1 MKRPLKALI
10 AAILPA
16 TLAFSALMSACT
28 DSHTHTLT
36 PVAAKEATCT
46 EAGNI
51 AYWFCDDCDK
61 YFSDAEAENE
71 ITQAQTV
78 ISALGH
84 KWSALWTGGAQG
96 HWHECDVCHE
106 ADSVVA
112 HADAN
117 TDGVCDVCG
126 YTISAEEPDPDDPI
140 AVEGITLDK
149 TTATVEEGATVTLT
163 ATVTP
168 GNATDKTVTWSTSN
182 EAIATVSGGVV
193 TGVKAGEVTITAK
206 AGDKSA
212 TCTVTV
218 TAKQSTE
225 DPDDPIAV
233 EGITLDK
240 TTATVE
246 EGATVTLTATVT
258 PGNATDK
265 TVTWSTSNEA
275 IATVSGGVVTGVKA
289 GEVTITAK
297 AGDKSATCT
306 VTVTAAATEPEV
318 VPVTG
323 VTLNQ
328 TEVTLDINQTLTLVA
343 TVAPENATNKA
354 VTWASDNTGVATVDN
369 SGKVTAVAAGTA
381 NITVTTADGGKTAT
395 CAVTVNPATEPEDPT
410 VVREWVDSALDYN
423 YIVDNYGTS
432 DTTEVITVGK
442 FTFDAKIDFVKE
454 HSSFKGLGG
463 VLNTGGSRGFEFDL
477 SGSENKISFYAL
489 SASSSAKTNMATLYN
504 KVGENWVAVE
514 GYAAETVLPEGSTDS
529 YVIVNW
535 ENIPAGEYRIET
547 GASVRIAGLKISEY
561 LEASDPASIEVSGG
575 QTAFIMNDEFSSAGL
590 NVTLVY
596 ENGRRDSVTQYDVI
610 STDYNP
616 AVAGTYTITVSYT
629 PAGATAALTDTYEV
643 NVYEIKELEL
653 FDYTL
658 SDKRVTQN
666 LQKVFL
672 VGGEFNSANLAVQG
686 IGYLPNSTD
695 GVRFNLAL
703 DDYYKVSTPSLA
715 EEGKQTV
722 TVTLNAER
730 GTAPAATYEINVV
743 KNVFTQPKGTYTV
756 NVDAAGEVAVNGT
769 SVTFTSINDALKYLE
784 ITGVPSSAAKVINV
798 AAGDYFEKIEV
809 SLPNVSI
816 IGTGETADKVVI
828 HYNAIAGALDPSG
841 KVGYS
846 TDGSATISIRE
857 SATGFYAENITFQND
872 WNTNAEY
879 EESKELYSDTQAVA
893 ALVQADMSKFINV
906 RFSSYHDTLYA
917 MTGRQ
922 YYENCY
928 IEGRTD
934 YVFGYN
940 ATAYF
945 KNTTLM
951 TIGSGDK
958 KNGGY
963 VVATKGFDEGADID
977 AIAYGYIFDDCTF
990 TADSLVTD
998 GTVSLARGWG
1008 SEMKM
1013 MVMNST
1019 ISKAYSKEAYGEATL
1034 DVDGVTPAKD
1044 NKNDRYGKMNAEP
1057 VAEYLLEYNNT
1068 GDGAITASL
1077 ANTCTVITV
1086 EEAAKYAD
1094 FATIFGTTNGKVT
1107 YAEAWVPVTEG
1118 ETVAVTGVTLDK
1130 ETLEL
1135 TVGEGT
1141 AQLVATIAPEGATD
1155 TRLVWLSSDE
1165 KVATVDENGVVT
1177 PVGEGNAT
1185 ITVVTVDGN
1194 FSDTCTVTVNAADP
1208 SAEVNYNVVI
1218 NNYDSTSQIW
1228 TDMKGGIVYFNQDGT
1243 YTTDPAATT
1252 GIVSYAGRDSDT
1264 YTLEDK
1270 STTVNGQEYSGAI
1283 STAGGS
1289 DDEYRYFAID
1299 LSEYQGRQVTISVI
1313 ALAKGSGER
1322 SIYLATTSSKTAPAD
1337 ALATVTTADS
1347 KTGIELK
1354 YTGTVNADTLYVSNS
1369 NGYFVF
1375 AIMVKI
1381 V

>member
-126 YTISAEEPDPDDPI
+126 YTISAEDPDDPI

-168 GNATDKTVTWSTSN
+168 DTATDKTVTWSTSD
-182 EAIATVSGGVV
+182 ET
-193 TGVKAGEVTITAK
+193 
-206 AGDKSA
+206 
-212 TCTVTV
+212 
-218 TAKQSTE
+218 
-225 DPDDPIAV
+225 
-233 EGITLDK
+233 
-240 TTATVE
+240 
-246 EGATVTLTATVT
+246 
-258 PGNATDK
+258 
-265 TVTWSTSNEA
+265 

-306 VTVTAAATEPEV
+306 VTVTAATTEPEV

-323 VTLNQ
+323 VTLSQ
-328 TEVTLDINQTLTLVA
+328 TAVTLDIDQSITLTA

-354 VTWASDNTGVATVDN
+354 VMWASDKTDIATVDAN
-369 SGKVTAVAAGTA
+369 GKVTAVAAGTA

-395 CAVTVNPATEPEDPT
+395 CTVTVNPATEPEDPT
-410 VVREWVDSALDYN
+410 VVREWVDSALDYD
-423 YIVDNYGTS
+423 YVVDNYGTS

-463 VLNTGGSRGFEFDL
+463 VFNTGGSRGFEFDL
-477 SGSENKISFYAL
+477 SGSDNKISFYAL
-489 SASSSAKTNMATLYN
+489 SASSSATTNKATLYN

-529 YVIVNW
+529 YVTVNW

-703 DDYYKVSTPSLA
+703 DYYKVSTPSLA

-730 GTAPAATYEINVV
+730 GTAPAETYEINVV

-816 IGTGETADKVVI
+816 IGKGETADKVVI

-1077 ANTCTVITV
+1077 ENTCTVITV
-1086 EEAAKYAD
+1086 EEAAKYSD

-1118 ETVAVTGVTLDK
+1118 ETVAVTGVKLNK
-1130 ETLEL
+1130 KTLEL

-1194 FSDTCTVTVNAADP
+1194 FFDACAVTVKLPAGATISPEHWNVSTDVTDGKDIEAGGAICDTKALTITTVGEMQYKNSLAKDPPTLDGAVVTAGYKTEKANNLETTKDIVFTAKGDMTLVVYFTVCNDSYNSDRDGNTVNYTVTGGNTNTLT
-1208 SAEVNYNVVI
+1208 SAKKKEMQSVTVELKAGQSLTLNVTFTEA
-1218 NNYDSTSQIW
+1218 ND
-1228 TDMKGGIVYFNQDGT
+1228 
-1243 YTTDPAATT
+1243 
-1252 GIVSYAGRDSDT
+1252 
-1264 YTLEDK
+1264 
-1270 STTVNGQEYSGAI
+1270 SGALWLF
-1283 STAGGS
+1283 GY
-1289 DDEYRYFAID
+1289 D
-1299 LSEYQGRQVTISVI
+1299 VTPLTQ
-1313 ALAKGSGER
+1313 A
-1322 SIYLATTSSKTAPAD
+1322 
-1337 ALATVTTADS
+1337 
-1347 KTGIELK
+1347 
-1354 YTGTVNADTLYVSNS
+1354 
-1369 NGYFVF
+1369 
-1375 AIMVKI
+1375 
-1381 V
+1381 

>member
-1 MKRPLKALI
+1 MTKKLKITIAICVAVVLVAALTI
-10 AAILPA
+10 GLGVGL
-16 TLAFSALMSACT
+16 TVNRG
-28 DSHTHTLT
+28 DEHTHTW
-36 PVAAKEATCT
+36 AAEWTS
-46 EAGNI
+46 
-51 AYWFCDDCDK
+51 DK
-61 YFSDAEAENE
+61 D
-71 ITQAQTV
+71 
-78 ISALGH
+78 
-84 KWSALWTGGAQG
+84 G
-96 HWHECDVCHE
+96 HWHECTGENCGE
-106 ADSVVA
+106 TNGYAA
-112 HADAN
+112 HS
-117 TDGVCDVCG
+117 DGNSDGKCDVCG
-126 YTISAEEPDPDDPI
+126 YTMTTETPDPDDPI
-140 AVEGITLDK
+140 VVTGITLDK
-149 TTATVEEGATVTLT
+149 TTATVEEGAKVTLT

-168 GNATDKTVTWSTSN
+168 DNATDKTVTWSTSN

-218 TAKQSTE
+218 TAKQGTE
-225 DPDDPIAV
+225 DPEDPIV
-233 EGITLDK
+233 VTGITLDK

-258 PGNATDK
+258 PENATDK

-323 VTLNQ
+323 VTLSQ
-328 TEVTLDINQTLTLVA
+328 TAVTLDIDQSITLTA

-354 VTWASDNTGVATVDN
+354 VTWVSDKTDVATVDAN
-369 SGKVTAVAAGTA
+369 GKVTAVAAGTA

-395 CAVTVNPATEPEDPT
+395 CTVTVNPATEPEDPT

-454 HSSFKGLGG
+454 HNSFKGLGG

-477 SGSENKISFYAL
+477 SGSDNKISFYAL
-489 SASSSAKTNMATLYN
+489 SASSSATTNKATLYN

-529 YVIVNW
+529 YVTVNW

-1068 GDGAITASL
+1068 GDGAISESL

-1086 EEAAKYAD
+1086 EEAAKYSD
-1094 FATIFGTTNGKVT
+1094 FTTIFGTTNGKVT
-1107 YAEAWVPVTEG
+1107 YAEAWVPVTQG

-1177 PVGEGNAT
+1177 PVGEGKAT

-1194 FSDTCTVTVNAADP
+1194 FSDTCAVTVNAADP
-1208 SAEVNYNVVI
+1208 SQAVTF
-1218 NNYDSTSQIW
+1218 S
-1228 TDMKGGIVYFNQDGT
+1228 GILDDYMVALTEIGTGLQGNTVYYFNTDGT
-1243 YTTDPAATT
+1243 ITTDANATT
-1252 GIVSYAGRDSDT
+1252 GIISFLGNNSSVEVR
-1264 YTLEDK
+1264 
-1270 STTVNGQEYSGAI
+1270 SG
-1283 STAGGS
+1283 TATSADGSKEFNNFMNMGGS
-1289 DDEYRYFAID
+1289 SNSSRRQFIVD
-1299 LSEYQGRQVTISVI
+1299 LSDYVGRQVTIT
-1313 ALAKGSGER
+1313 AYAATGSGGKAR
-1322 SIYLATTSSKTAPAD
+1322 PVYIYDDSSKLGKAD
-1337 ALATVTTADS
+1337 GVAVSAGQTDQKTLDVVTYTVTVSET
-1347 KTGIELK
+1347 TT
-1354 YTGTVNADTLYVSNS
+1354 YYVGCVENIRIY
-1369 NGYFVF
+1369 GVVVD
-1375 AIMVKI
+1375 II
-1381 V
+1381 

>member
-1 MKRPLKALI
+1 M
-10 AAILPA
+10 
-16 TLAFSALMSACT
+16 
-28 DSHTHTLT
+28 
-36 PVAAKEATCT
+36 
-46 EAGNI
+46 
-51 AYWFCDDCDK
+51 
-61 YFSDAEAENE
+61 
-71 ITQAQTV
+71 
-78 ISALGH
+78 
-84 KWSALWTGGAQG
+84 
-96 HWHECDVCHE
+96 
-106 ADSVVA
+106 
-112 HADAN
+112 
-117 TDGVCDVCG
+117 
-126 YTISAEEPDPDDPI
+126 
-140 AVEGITLDK
+140 
-149 TTATVEEGATVTLT
+149 
-163 ATVTP
+163 
-168 GNATDKTVTWSTSN
+168 
-182 EAIATVSGGVV
+182 
-193 TGVKAGEVTITAK
+193 
-206 AGDKSA
+206 
-212 TCTVTV
+212 
-218 TAKQSTE
+218 
-225 DPDDPIAV
+225 
-233 EGITLDK
+233 
-240 TTATVE
+240 
-246 EGATVTLTATVT
+246 
-258 PGNATDK
+258 
-265 TVTWSTSNEA
+265 
-275 IATVSGGVVTGVKA
+275 
-289 GEVTITAK
+289 
-297 AGDKSATCT
+297 
-306 VTVTAAATEPEV
+306 
-318 VPVTG
+318 PVTG

-328 TEVTLDINQTLTLVA
+328 TAVTLDIDQSITLTA

-354 VTWASDNTGVATVDN
+354 VTWASDKTDVATVDEN
-369 SGKVTAVAAGTA
+369 GKVTAVAAGTA

-395 CAVTVNPATEPEDPT
+395 CAVTVNPATDPDPEDPT

-463 VLNTGGSRGFEFDL
+463 VFNTGGSRGFEFDL

-489 SASSSAKTNMATLYN
+489 SASTGATTNKATLYH
-504 KVGENWVAVE
+504 KVSEDWVAVE

-529 YVIVNW
+529 YVTVNW

-561 LEASDPASIEVSGG
+561 LEASDPTSIEVSGG

-658 SDKRVTQN
+658 SEKRVTQN

-686 IGYLPNSTD
+686 IGYLPGGTE
-695 GVRFNLAL
+695 GVRFNLIL
-703 DDYYKVSTPSLA
+703 DDDYTVNAPSLA
-715 EEGKQTV
+715 AEGKQTV

-784 ITGVPSSAAKVINV
+784 ITGVPSAAAKVINV

-828 HYNAIAGALDPSG
+828 HYDAIAGAIDPSG

-963 VVATKGFDEGADID
+963 VVATKGFDEGAGID

-1086 EEAAKYAD
+1086 EEAAKYSD

-1118 ETVAVTGVTLDK
+1118 DTVAVTGVTLDK

-1155 TRLVWLSSDE
+1155 IRLVWLSNDE
-1165 KVATVDENGVVT
+1165 KVAAVDENGVVT
-1177 PVGEGNAT
+1177 PVGEGEAT

-1194 FSDTCTVTVNAADP
+1194 FSDTCAVTVKLPAGATIVAERWNISTDVTGVADNTAVEANTP
-1208 SAEVNYNVVI
+1208 ITDTQALTI
-1218 NNYDSTSQIW
+1218 TSTV
-1228 TDMKGGIVYFNQDGT
+1228 DMKYDNTLTSNQPSLNGAMVTAGYKQADNT
-1243 YTTDPAATT
+1243 EMNATT
-1252 GIVSYAGRDSDT
+1252 GNLVFT
-1264 YTLEDK
+1264 
-1270 STTVNGQEYSGAI
+1270 
-1283 STAGGS
+1283 
-1289 DDEYRYFAID
+1289 
-1299 LSEYQGRQVTISVI
+1299 
-1313 ALAKGSGER
+1313 AKGDMTLVVYLVFANDSFNSDRPDAVINYTVTSGTTQTLTT
-1322 SIYLATTSSKTAPAD
+1322 LARKNMQSVSVSLKAGQSLTINVLNTTSKNNTGKLWLFGYD
-1337 ALATVTTADS
+1337 VTPLTQA
-1347 KTGIELK
+1347 
-1354 YTGTVNADTLYVSNS
+1354 
-1369 NGYFVF
+1369 
-1375 AIMVKI
+1375 
-1381 V
+1381 

>member
-149 TTATVEEGATVTLT
+149 TTATVEEGAEVTLT

-168 GNATDKTVTWSTSN
+168 D
-182 EAIATVSGGVV
+182 
-193 TGVKAGEVTITAK
+193 
-206 AGDKSA
+206 
-212 TCTVTV
+212 
-218 TAKQSTE
+218 
-225 DPDDPIAV
+225 
-233 EGITLDK
+233 
-240 TTATVE
+240 
-246 EGATVTLTATVT
+246 
-258 PGNATDK
+258 NATDK

-323 VTLNQ
+323 VTLSQ
-328 TEVTLDINQTLTLVA
+328 TAVTLDIDQSITLTA

-354 VTWASDNTGVATVDN
+354 VTWASDKTDVATVDSN
-369 SGKVTAVAAGTA
+369 GKVTAVAAGTA

-463 VLNTGGSRGFEFDL
+463 VFNTGGSRGFEFDL

-489 SASSSAKTNMATLYN
+489 SASSSATTNKATLYN

-529 YVIVNW
+529 YVTVNW

-715 EEGKQTV
+715 AEGKQTV

-730 GTAPAATYEINVV
+730 GTAPAETYEINVV

-784 ITGVPSSAAKVINV
+784 ITGVPSSATKVINV

-816 IGTGETADKVVI
+816 IGKGETADKVVI

-1077 ANTCTVITV
+1077 ENTCTVITV

-1118 ETVAVTGVTLDK
+1118 DTVAVTGVTLDK
-1130 ETLEL
+1130 KTLEL

-1194 FSDTCTVTVNAADP
+1194 FSDTCAVTVKLPSGATIVAESWNISTDVTGVADNTAVEANTPITDTQALTITSTVDMKYDNTLTSNQPSLNGATVTAGYKQADNT
-1208 SAEVNYNVVI
+1208 EMN
-1218 NNYDSTSQIW
+1218 
-1228 TDMKGGIVYFNQDGT
+1228 
-1243 YTTDPAATT
+1243 ATT
-1252 GIVSYAGRDSDT
+1252 GNLVFT
-1264 YTLEDK
+1264 
-1270 STTVNGQEYSGAI
+1270 
-1283 STAGGS
+1283 
-1289 DDEYRYFAID
+1289 
-1299 LSEYQGRQVTISVI
+1299 
-1313 ALAKGSGER
+1313 AKGDMTLVVYLVFANDSFNSDRPDAVINYTVTSGTTQTLTT
-1322 SIYLATTSSKTAPAD
+1322 LARKNMQSVSVSLKAGQALTINVLNTTSKNNTGKLWLFGYD
-1337 ALATVTTADS
+1337 VTPLTQA
-1347 KTGIELK
+1347 
-1354 YTGTVNADTLYVSNS
+1354 
-1369 NGYFVF
+1369 
-1375 AIMVKI
+1375 
-1381 V
+1381 

>member
-1 MKRPLKALI
+1 MTKKLKITIAICVAVVLVAALTI
-10 AAILPA
+10 GLGVGL
-16 TLAFSALMSACT
+16 TVNRG
-28 DSHTHTLT
+28 DGHTHTW
-36 PVAAKEATCT
+36 AAEWTS
-46 EAGNI
+46 
-51 AYWFCDDCDK
+51 DK
-61 YFSDAEAENE
+61 D
-71 ITQAQTV
+71 
-78 ISALGH
+78 
-84 KWSALWTGGAQG
+84 G
-96 HWHECDVCHE
+96 HWHECTGENCGE
-106 ADSVVA
+106 TNGYAA
-112 HADAN
+112 HS
-117 TDGVCDVCG
+117 DGNSDGKCDVCG
-126 YTISAEEPDPDDPI
+126 YTMTTETPDPEDPI
-140 AVEGITLDK
+140 VVTGITLDK

-182 EAIATVSGGVV
+182 EAIATVS
-193 TGVKAGEVTITAK
+193 
-206 AGDKSA
+206 D
-212 TCTVTV
+212 
-218 TAKQSTE
+218 
-225 DPDDPIAV
+225 
-233 EGITLDK
+233 
-240 TTATVE
+240 
-246 EGATVTLTATVT
+246 
-258 PGNATDK
+258 
-265 TVTWSTSNEA
+265 
-275 IATVSGGVVTGVKA
+275 GVVTGVKA

-323 VTLNQ
+323 VTLSQ
-328 TEVTLDINQTLTLVA
+328 TAVTLDIDQSITLTA

-354 VTWASDNTGVATVDN
+354 VTWASDKTDVATVDAN
-369 SGKVTAVAAGTA
+369 GKVTAVAAGTA
-381 NITVTTADGGKTAT
+381 NITVTTQDGGKTAT
-395 CAVTVNPATEPEDPT
+395 CVVTVNPATEPEDPT

-463 VLNTGGSRGFEFDL
+463 VLNTGGSRGFEFNL

-489 SASSSAKTNMATLYN
+489 SASSSATTNKATLYN

-529 YVIVNW
+529 YVTVNW

-730 GTAPAATYEINVV
+730 GTAPAETYEINVV

-816 IGTGETADKVVI
+816 IGKGETADKVVI

-1044 NKNDRYGKMNAEP
+1044 NKNDRYGKINAEP

-1077 ANTCTVITV
+1077 ENTCTVITV
-1086 EEAAKYAD
+1086 EEAAKYSD

-1118 ETVAVTGVTLDK
+1118 ETVAVTGVKLNK
-1130 ETLEL
+1130 KTLEL

>member
-1 MKRPLKALI
+1 MEEQMKRPLKALI

-218 TAKQSTE
+218 TA
-225 DPDDPIAV
+225 
-233 EGITLDK
+233 
-240 TTATVE
+240 AT
-246 EGATVTLTATVT
+246 
-258 PGNATDK
+258 
-265 TVTWSTSNEA
+265 
-275 IATVSGGVVTGVKA
+275 
-289 GEVTITAK
+289 
-297 AGDKSATCT
+297 
-306 VTVTAAATEPEV
+306 TEPEV

-328 TEVTLDINQTLTLVA
+328 TAVTLDIDQSITLKA

-354 VTWASDNTGVATVDN
+354 VTWASDNTGVATVDEN
-369 SGKVTAVAAGTA
+369 GKVTAVAAGTA

-395 CAVTVNPATEPEDPT
+395 CAVTVNPATDPEPSVEY
-410 VVREWVDSALDYN
+410 EWVSAQADFTDSAVSSYSSGSAKLP
-423 YIVDNYGTS
+423 S
-432 DTTEVITVGK
+432 DITVGR
-442 FTFDAKIDFVKE
+442 FTFAQGTYVEGISSGLKVEYGNINTQKQENAIAFTLNGADNKNAISFTAK
-454 HSSFKGLGG
+454 
-463 VLNTGGSRGFEFDL
+463 GGSKGTVE
-477 SGSENKISFYAL
+477 
-489 SASSSAKTNMATLYN
+489 LY
-504 KVGENWVAVE
+504 KVGEDGAGDTLMFSQLVE
-514 GYAAETVLPEGSTDS
+514 AQVDISIGYNKTTDTAGTIS
-529 YVIVNW
+529 L
-535 ENIPAGEYRIET
+535 PAGSYYI
-547 GASVRIAGLKISEY
+547 GSSDGSVRIGSFVIDEY
-561 LEASDPASIEVSGG
+561 VQSSDPAGIEVSGG
-575 QTAFIMNDEFSSAGL
+575 QTEFLVGDEFVSTGL

-596 ENGRRDSVTQYDVI
+596 ENGRRESLTAASYKLDSSKYIAGT
-610 STDYNP
+610 S
-616 AVAGTYTITVSYT
+616 GTYTITVSYT
-629 PAGATAALTDTYEV
+629 PAGASAAFTDTYDVDVYAIDSLEV
-643 NVYEIKELEL
+643 YDFVLG
-653 FDYTL
+653 
-658 SDKRVTQN
+658 SGRVTQN

-672 VGGEFNSANLAVQG
+672 KDSQFNYDNLAIQAVG
-686 IGYLPNSTD
+686 KLDGSDKTHTFYLTD
-695 GVRFNLAL
+695 S
-703 DDYYKVSTPSLA
+703 DY
-715 EEGKQTV
+715 
-722 TVTLNAER
+722 TVTLDGDTSTVGEKTVNISVNSER
-730 GTAPAATYEINVV
+730 GTATASYKINVV
-743 KNVFTQPKGTYTV
+743 ENVFTQPKGTYTV
-756 NVDAAGEVAVNGT
+756 NVNAAGTVAVSDGN
-769 SVTFTSINDALKYLE
+769 VTFTCINDALKYLE

-1118 ETVAVTGVTLDK
+1118 DTVAVTGVSIVRADDTAITDGKIALKVNDAATGKVDLDAVITPENATNVNVVWYSSK
-1130 ETLEL
+1130 EE
-1135 TVGEGT
+1135 
-1141 AQLVATIAPEGATD
+1141 
-1155 TRLVWLSSDE
+1155 
-1165 KVATVDENGVVT
+1165 VATVDESGVVT
-1177 PVGEGNAT
+1177 ALSAGETVVA
-1185 ITVVTVDGN
+1185 VVTVDG
-1194 FSDTCTVTVNAADP
+1194 
-1208 SAEVNYNVVI
+1208 
-1218 NNYDSTSQIW
+1218 
-1228 TDMKGGIVYFNQDGT
+1228 
-1243 YTTDPAATT
+1243 
-1252 GIVSYAGRDSDT
+1252 
-1264 YTLEDK
+1264 DK
-1270 STTVNGQEYSGAI
+1270 I
-1283 STAGGS
+1283 
-1289 DDEYRYFAID
+1289 
-1299 LSEYQGRQVTISVI
+1299 
-1313 ALAKGSGER
+1313 
-1322 SIYLATTSSKTAPAD
+1322 
-1337 ALATVTTADS
+1337 ATVTITVEAGEDTGYANIEFLDFSTYNGQTLSAETQIAAGNGGTITVLNSGGKVTVDGNSKSMDEYDFDYRLKLGGTGKKDTSSIKLDLKAGATITVYGMSGSKNKVRTLVLYDGNFTAIDS
-1347 KTGIELK
+1347 TQTNDGVDIAKFTYTVSAGGEYYLGSNDSGINI
-1354 YTGTVNADTLYVSNS
+1354 YGIIID
-1369 NGYFVF
+1369 FV
-1375 AIMVKI
+1375 
-1381 V
+1381 

>member
-218 TAKQSTE
+218 TAAS
-225 DPDDPIAV
+225 
-233 EGITLDK
+233 
-240 TTATVE
+240 
-246 EGATVTLTATVT
+246 
-258 PGNATDK
+258 
-265 TVTWSTSNEA
+265 
-275 IATVSGGVVTGVKA
+275 
-289 GEVTITAK
+289 
-297 AGDKSATCT
+297 
-306 VTVTAAATEPEV
+306 TEPEV

-328 TEVTLDINQTLTLVA
+328 TAVTLDIDQSITLTA

-354 VTWASDNTGVATVDN
+354 VTWASDKTDVATVDAN
-369 SGKVTAVAAGTA
+369 GKVTAVAAGTA
-381 NITVTTADGGKTAT
+381 NITVTTQDGGKTAT
-395 CAVTVNPATEPEDPT
+395 CVVTVNPATEPEDPT

-463 VLNTGGSRGFEFDL
+463 VLNTGGSRGFEFNL

-489 SASSSAKTNMATLYN
+489 SASSSATTNKATLYN

-529 YVIVNW
+529 YVTVNW

-666 LQKVFL
+666 LQKVLL

-730 GTAPAATYEINVV
+730 GTAPAETYEINVV

-816 IGTGETADKVVI
+816 IGKGETADKVVI

-1077 ANTCTVITV
+1077 ENTCTVITV
-1086 EEAAKYAD
+1086 EEAAKYSD

-1118 ETVAVTGVTLDK
+1118 ETVAVTGVKLNK
-1130 ETLEL
+1130 KTLEL

-1177 PVGEGNAT
+1177 PVGEGEAT

-1194 FSDTCTVTVNAADP
+1194 FSDTCAVTVKLPSGATISPEHWNVSTDVTDGKDIEAGGAICDTKALTITTVGEMQYKNSLAKDPPTLDGAVVTAGYKTEKANNLETTKDIVFTAKGDMTLVVYFTVCNDSYNSDRDGNTVNYTVTGGNTNTLT
-1208 SAEVNYNVVI
+1208 SAKKKEMQSVTVELKAGQSLTLNVTFTEA
-1218 NNYDSTSQIW
+1218 ND
-1228 TDMKGGIVYFNQDGT
+1228 
-1243 YTTDPAATT
+1243 
-1252 GIVSYAGRDSDT
+1252 
-1264 YTLEDK
+1264 
-1270 STTVNGQEYSGAI
+1270 SGALWLF
-1283 STAGGS
+1283 GY
-1289 DDEYRYFAID
+1289 D
-1299 LSEYQGRQVTISVI
+1299 VTPLTQ
-1313 ALAKGSGER
+1313 A
-1322 SIYLATTSSKTAPAD
+1322 
-1337 ALATVTTADS
+1337 
-1347 KTGIELK
+1347 
-1354 YTGTVNADTLYVSNS
+1354 
-1369 NGYFVF
+1369 
-1375 AIMVKI
+1375 
-1381 V
+1381 

>member
-140 AVEGITLDK
+140 VVTGITLDK

-182 EAIATVSGGVV
+182 ETIATVSGGVV

-240 TTATVE
+240 TTTTVE
-246 EGATVTLTATVT
+246 EGAKVTLTATVT

-306 VTVTAAATEPEV
+306 VTVTAASTEPEV

-328 TEVTLDINQTLTLVA
+328 TAVTLDIDQSITLKA

-354 VTWASDNTGVATVDN
+354 VTWASDKTDVATVDAN
-369 SGKVTAVAAGTA
+369 GKVTAVAAGTA

-395 CAVTVNPATEPEDPT
+395 CAVTVNPATEPDPDPSEEY
-410 VVREWVDSALDYN
+410 EWVSAQADFTDSAVSSYSSGSAKLP
-423 YIVDNYGTS
+423 S
-432 DTTEVITVGK
+432 DITVGR
-442 FTFDAKIDFVKE
+442 FTFAQGTYVEGISSGLKVEYGNINTQKQENAIAFTLNGADNKNAISFTAK
-454 HSSFKGLGG
+454 
-463 VLNTGGSRGFEFDL
+463 GGSKGTVE
-477 SGSENKISFYAL
+477 
-489 SASSSAKTNMATLYN
+489 LY
-504 KVGENWVAVE
+504 KVGEDGAGDTLMFSQLVE
-514 GYAAETVLPEGSTDS
+514 AQVDISIGYNKSTDTAGTIS
-529 YVIVNW
+529 L
-535 ENIPAGEYRIET
+535 PAGSYYI
-547 GASVRIAGLKISEY
+547 GSSDGSVRIGSFVIDEY
-561 LEASDPASIEVSGG
+561 VQSSDPAGIEVSGG
-575 QTAFIMNDEFSSAGL
+575 QTEFLVGDEFVSTGL

-596 ENGRRDSVTQYDVI
+596 ENGRRESLTAASYKLDSSKYIAGT
-610 STDYNP
+610 S
-616 AVAGTYTITVSYT
+616 GTYTITVSYT
-629 PAGATAALTDTYEV
+629 PAGASAAFTDTYDVDVYAIDSLEV
-643 NVYEIKELEL
+643 YDFVLG
-653 FDYTL
+653 
-658 SDKRVTQN
+658 SGRVTQN

-672 VGGEFNSANLAVQG
+672 KGSQFNYDNLAIQAVG
-686 IGYLPNSTD
+686 KLDGSDKTHTFYLTD
-695 GVRFNLAL
+695 S
-703 DDYYKVSTPSLA
+703 DY
-715 EEGKQTV
+715 
-722 TVTLNAER
+722 TVTLDGDTSTVGEKTVNISVNSER
-730 GTAPAATYEINVV
+730 GTATASYKINVV
-743 KNVFTQPKGTYTV
+743 ENVFTQPKGTYTV
-756 NVDAAGEVAVNGT
+756 NVNAAGTVAVSDGN
-769 SVTFTSINDALKYLE
+769 VTFTCINDALKYFE
-784 ITGVPSSAAKVINV
+784 ITGVPAASAKVINV
-798 AAGDYFEKIEV
+798 AAGNYNEKVEV
-809 SLPNVSI
+809 NIPNVSI
-816 IGTGETADKVVI
+816 IGAGAESTVLWYDAL
-828 HYNAIAGALDPSG
+828 NGALDPGGSTT
-841 KVGYS
+841 YS

-857 SATGFYAENITFQND
+857 SATGFYAENITFKNY
-872 WNTNAEY
+872 WNTQ
-879 EESKELYSDTQAVA
+879 ELYEQSKLIAGSGTQAVA
-893 ALVQADMSKFINV
+893 ALVQADMAKFVNV
-906 RFSSYHDTLYA
+906 HFTSYQDTLYA
-917 MTGRQ
+917 QVGRQ

-945 KNTTLM
+945 TNTELH
-951 TIGSGDK
+951 TILGDSE

-963 VVATKGFDEGADID
+963 VVSTKGLADGID
-977 AIAYGYIFDDCTF
+977 VDGIEYGYIFNDCTF
-990 TADSLVTD
+990 TADEGVTA
-998 GTVSLARGWG
+998 GTVSLARGWDKN
-1008 SEMKM
+1008 MR
-1013 MVMNST
+1013 VVIMNSD
-1019 ISKAYSKEAYGEATL
+1019 ISGAYSKEAYGDTSSE
-1034 DVDGVTPAKD
+1034 
-1044 NKNDRYGKMNAEP
+1044 KNDRYGKMNAEP
-1057 VAEYLLEYNNT
+1057 VAANLIEAGNT

-1086 EEAAKYAD
+1086 EEAAKYSD

-1107 YAEAWVPVTEG
+1107 YAEAWVPVTQG

-1194 FSDTCTVTVNAADP
+1194 FFDTCAVTVVKPLGGVEHNYSFDYSAITVLADKAKLTQEDLGEANQFLTILGTDKVTYRTSNNCIENKNDGLSVTFQGYGTITITFSSTGGSNVSRLGLQNANGEYLVADVNGTTAQLSDSSLNGKAVDPSELGTYEVKGTGSGATVTFTI
-1208 SAEVNYNVVI
+1208 SAP
-1218 NNYDSTSQIW
+1218 
-1228 TDMKGGIVYFNQDGT
+1228 GT
-1243 YTTDPAATT
+1243 YTINCPSITLDRGARILNISMTD
-1252 GIVSYAGRDSDT
+1252 I
-1264 YTLEDK
+1264 
-1270 STTVNGQEYSGAI
+1270 
-1283 STAGGS
+1283 
-1289 DDEYRYFAID
+1289 F
-1299 LSEYQGRQVTISVI
+1299 
-1313 ALAKGSGER
+1313 
-1322 SIYLATTSSKTAPAD
+1322 
-1337 ALATVTTADS
+1337 
-1347 KTGIELK
+1347 
-1354 YTGTVNADTLYVSNS
+1354 
-1369 NGYFVF
+1369 
-1375 AIMVKI
+1375 
-1381 V
+1381 

>member
-126 YTISAEEPDPDDPI
+126 YTISAEEPD
-140 AVEGITLDK
+140 T
-149 TTATVEEGATVTLT
+149 
-163 ATVTP
+163 
-168 GNATDKTVTWSTSN
+168 
-182 EAIATVSGGVV
+182 
-193 TGVKAGEVTITAK
+193 
-206 AGDKSA
+206 
-212 TCTVTV
+212 
-218 TAKQSTE
+218 
-225 DPDDPIAV
+225 DDPIAV

-306 VTVTAAATEPEV
+306 VTVTAATTEPEV

-323 VTLNQ
+323 VTLSQ
-328 TEVTLDINQTLTLVA
+328 TAVTLDIDQSITLTA

-354 VTWASDNTGVATVDN
+354 VTWASDKTDVATVDAN
-369 SGKVTAVAAGTA
+369 GKVTAVAAGTA
-381 NITVTTADGGKTAT
+381 NITVTTQDGGKTAT
-395 CAVTVNPATEPEDPT
+395 CVVTVNPATEPEDPT

-463 VLNTGGSRGFEFDL
+463 VLNTGGSRGFEFNL

-489 SASSSAKTNMATLYN
+489 SASSSATTNKATLYN

-529 YVIVNW
+529 YVTVNW

-730 GTAPAATYEINVV
+730 GTAPAETYEINVV

-784 ITGVPSSAAKVINV
+784 ITGVPSSATKVINV

-816 IGTGETADKVVI
+816 IGKGETADKVVI

-1077 ANTCTVITV
+1077 ENTCTVITV
-1086 EEAAKYAD
+1086 EEAAKYSD

-1118 ETVAVTGVTLDK
+1118 ETVAVTGVSIVRADDTAITDGKIALKVNDAATGKVDLDAVITPKNATNVNVVWYSSK
-1130 ETLEL
+1130 EE
-1135 TVGEGT
+1135 
-1141 AQLVATIAPEGATD
+1141 
-1155 TRLVWLSSDE
+1155 
-1165 KVATVDENGVVT
+1165 VATVDENGIVTALSAGETVV
-1177 PVGEGNAT
+1177 A
-1185 ITVVTVDGN
+1185 VVTVDG
-1194 FSDTCTVTVNAADP
+1194 
-1208 SAEVNYNVVI
+1208 
-1218 NNYDSTSQIW
+1218 
-1228 TDMKGGIVYFNQDGT
+1228 
-1243 YTTDPAATT
+1243 
-1252 GIVSYAGRDSDT
+1252 
-1264 YTLEDK
+1264 DK
-1270 STTVNGQEYSGAI
+1270 I
-1283 STAGGS
+1283 
-1289 DDEYRYFAID
+1289 
-1299 LSEYQGRQVTISVI
+1299 
-1313 ALAKGSGER
+1313 
-1322 SIYLATTSSKTAPAD
+1322 
-1337 ALATVTTADS
+1337 ATVTITVEAGEDTGYANIEFLDFSTYNGQTLSAETQIAAGNGGTITVLNSGGKVTVDGNSKSMDEYDFDYRLKLGGTGKKDTSSIKLDLKAGATITVYGMSGSKNKVRTLVLYDGNFTAIDS
-1347 KTGIELK
+1347 TQTNDGVDIAKFTYTVSAGGEYYLGSNDSGINI
-1354 YTGTVNADTLYVSNS
+1354 YGIIID
-1369 NGYFVF
+1369 FV
-1375 AIMVKI
+1375 
-1381 V
+1381 

>member
-1 MKRPLKALI
+1 MTGI
-10 AAILPA
+10 
-16 TLAFSALMSACT
+16 
-28 DSHTHTLT
+28 
-36 PVAAKEATCT
+36 
-46 EAGNI
+46 
-51 AYWFCDDCDK
+51 
-61 YFSDAEAENE
+61 
-71 ITQAQTV
+71 V
-78 ISALGH
+78 I
-84 KWSALWTGGAQG
+84 
-96 HWHECDVCHE
+96 
-106 ADSVVA
+106 
-112 HADAN
+112 
-117 TDGVCDVCG
+117 
-126 YTISAEEPDPDDPI
+126 
-140 AVEGITLDK
+140 GI
-149 TTATVEEGATVTLT
+149 
-163 ATVTP
+163 
-168 GNATDKTVTWSTSN
+168 
-182 EAIATVSGGVV
+182 
-193 TGVKAGEVTITAK
+193 KAGTATITAK
-206 AGDKSA
+206 AG
-212 TCTVTV
+212 
-218 TAKQSTE
+218 E
-225 DPDDPIAV
+225 
-233 EGITLDK
+233 K
-240 TTATVE
+240 T
-246 EGATVTLTATVT
+246 
-258 PGNATDK
+258 
-265 TVTWSTSNEA
+265 
-275 IATVSGGVVTGVKA
+275 
-289 GEVTITAK
+289 
-297 AGDKSATCT
+297 ATCT
-306 VTVTAAATEPEV
+306 VTVTAASTEPEV

-323 VTLNQ
+323 ITLDKTTASVEAGKSLTLTATVTPDNATDKTVTWTTSDRSVATVDSTGIVIGIKAGTATITAKAGEKTATCTVTVTAAS
-328 TEVTLDINQTLTLVA
+328 TEPEVVSVTGVTLDKTTATLDIDQSITLTA

-354 VTWASDNTGVATVDN
+354 VTWASDKTDVATVDAN
-369 SGKVTAVAAGTA
+369 GKVTAVAAGTA
-381 NITVTTADGGKTAT
+381 NITVTTQDGGKTAT
-395 CAVTVNPATEPEDPT
+395 CVVTVNPATEPEDPT

-463 VLNTGGSRGFEFDL
+463 VLNTGGSRGFEFNL

-489 SASSSAKTNMATLYN
+489 SASSSATTNKATLYN

-529 YVIVNW
+529 YVTVNW

-730 GTAPAATYEINVV
+730 GTAPAETYEINVV

-816 IGTGETADKVVI
+816 IGKGETADKVVI

-1077 ANTCTVITV
+1077 ENTCTVITV
-1086 EEAAKYAD
+1086 EEAAKYSD

-1118 ETVAVTGVTLDK
+1118 ETVAVTGVKLNK
-1130 ETLEL
+1130 KTLEL

-1194 FSDTCTVTVNAADP
+1194 FSDTCAVTVKLPSGATIVAESWNISTDVTGVADNTAVEANTPITDTQALTITSTVDMKYDNTLTSNQPSLNGATVTAGYKQADNT
-1208 SAEVNYNVVI
+1208 EMN
-1218 NNYDSTSQIW
+1218 
-1228 TDMKGGIVYFNQDGT
+1228 
-1243 YTTDPAATT
+1243 ATT
-1252 GIVSYAGRDSDT
+1252 GNLVFT
-1264 YTLEDK
+1264 
-1270 STTVNGQEYSGAI
+1270 
-1283 STAGGS
+1283 
-1289 DDEYRYFAID
+1289 
-1299 LSEYQGRQVTISVI
+1299 
-1313 ALAKGSGER
+1313 AKGDMTLVVYLVFANDSFNSDRPDAVINYTVTSGTTQTLTT
-1322 SIYLATTSSKTAPAD
+1322 LARKNMQSVSVSLKAGQALTINVLNTTSKNNTGKLWLFGYD
-1337 ALATVTTADS
+1337 VTPLTQA
-1347 KTGIELK
+1347 
-1354 YTGTVNADTLYVSNS
+1354 
-1369 NGYFVF
+1369 
-1375 AIMVKI
+1375 
-1381 V
+1381 

>member
-126 YTISAEEPDPDDPI
+126 YTISAEDPDDPI

-168 GNATDKTVTWSTSN
+168 D
-182 EAIATVSGGVV
+182 
-193 TGVKAGEVTITAK
+193 
-206 AGDKSA
+206 
-212 TCTVTV
+212 
-218 TAKQSTE
+218 
-225 DPDDPIAV
+225 
-233 EGITLDK
+233 
-240 TTATVE
+240 
-246 EGATVTLTATVT
+246 
-258 PGNATDK
+258 NATDK

-323 VTLNQ
+323 VTLSQ
-328 TEVTLDINQTLTLVA
+328 TAVTLDIDQSITLKA

-354 VTWASDNTGVATVDN
+354 VTWASDKTDVATVDAN
-369 SGKVTAVAAGTA
+369 GKVTAVAAGTA

-463 VLNTGGSRGFEFDL
+463 VLNTGGSRGFEFNL

-489 SASSSAKTNMATLYN
+489 SASSSATTNKATLYN

-529 YVIVNW
+529 YVTVNW

-730 GTAPAATYEINVV
+730 GTAPAETYEINVV

-816 IGTGETADKVVI
+816 IGKGETADKVVI

-1077 ANTCTVITV
+1077 ENTCTVITV

-1118 ETVAVTGVTLDK
+1118 DTVAVTGVSIVRADDTAITDGKIALKVNDAATGKVDLDAVITPENATNVNVVWYSSK
-1130 ETLEL
+1130 EE
-1135 TVGEGT
+1135 
-1141 AQLVATIAPEGATD
+1141 
-1155 TRLVWLSSDE
+1155 
-1165 KVATVDENGVVT
+1165 VATVDESGVVT
-1177 PVGEGNAT
+1177 ALSAGETVVA
-1185 ITVVTVDGN
+1185 VVTVDG
-1194 FSDTCTVTVNAADP
+1194 
-1208 SAEVNYNVVI
+1208 
-1218 NNYDSTSQIW
+1218 
-1228 TDMKGGIVYFNQDGT
+1228 
-1243 YTTDPAATT
+1243 
-1252 GIVSYAGRDSDT
+1252 
-1264 YTLEDK
+1264 DK
-1270 STTVNGQEYSGAI
+1270 I
-1283 STAGGS
+1283 
-1289 DDEYRYFAID
+1289 
-1299 LSEYQGRQVTISVI
+1299 
-1313 ALAKGSGER
+1313 
-1322 SIYLATTSSKTAPAD
+1322 
-1337 ALATVTTADS
+1337 ATVTITVEAGEDTGYANIEFLDFSTYNGQTLSAETQIAAGNGGTITVLNSGGKVTVDGNSKSMDEYDFDYRLKLGGTGKKDTSSIKLDLKAGATITVYGMSGSKNKVRTLVLYDGNFTAIDS
-1347 KTGIELK
+1347 TQTNDGVDIAKFTYTVSAGGEYYLGSNDSGINI
-1354 YTGTVNADTLYVSNS
+1354 YGIIID
-1369 NGYFVF
+1369 FV
-1375 AIMVKI
+1375 
-1381 V
+1381 

>member
-126 YTISAEEPDPDDPI
+126 YTISAEEPD
-140 AVEGITLDK
+140 T
-149 TTATVEEGATVTLT
+149 
-163 ATVTP
+163 
-168 GNATDKTVTWSTSN
+168 
-182 EAIATVSGGVV
+182 
-193 TGVKAGEVTITAK
+193 
-206 AGDKSA
+206 
-212 TCTVTV
+212 
-218 TAKQSTE
+218 
-225 DPDDPIAV
+225 DDPIAV

-306 VTVTAAATEPEV
+306 VTVTAATTEPEV

-323 VTLNQ
+323 VTLSQ
-328 TEVTLDINQTLTLVA
+328 PAVTLDIDQSITLTA

-354 VTWASDNTGVATVDN
+354 VTWASDKTDVATVDAN
-369 SGKVTAVAAGTA
+369 GKVTAVAAGTA
-381 NITVTTADGGKTAT
+381 NITVTTQDGGKTAT
-395 CAVTVNPATEPEDPT
+395 CVVTVNPATEPEDPT

-463 VLNTGGSRGFEFDL
+463 VLNTGGSRGFEFNL

-489 SASSSAKTNMATLYN
+489 SASSSATTNKATLYN

-529 YVIVNW
+529 YVTVNW

-730 GTAPAATYEINVV
+730 GTAPAETYEINVV

-784 ITGVPSSAAKVINV
+784 ITGVPSSATKVINV

-816 IGTGETADKVVI
+816 IGKGETADKVVI

-1077 ANTCTVITV
+1077 ENTCTVITV
-1086 EEAAKYAD
+1086 EEAAKYSD

-1118 ETVAVTGVTLDK
+1118 ETVAVTGVSIVRADDTAITDGKIALKVNDAATGKVDLDAVITPKNATNVNVVWYSSK
-1130 ETLEL
+1130 EE
-1135 TVGEGT
+1135 
-1141 AQLVATIAPEGATD
+1141 
-1155 TRLVWLSSDE
+1155 
-1165 KVATVDENGVVT
+1165 VATVDENGIVTALSAGETVV
-1177 PVGEGNAT
+1177 A
-1185 ITVVTVDGN
+1185 VVTVDG
-1194 FSDTCTVTVNAADP
+1194 
-1208 SAEVNYNVVI
+1208 
-1218 NNYDSTSQIW
+1218 
-1228 TDMKGGIVYFNQDGT
+1228 
-1243 YTTDPAATT
+1243 
-1252 GIVSYAGRDSDT
+1252 
-1264 YTLEDK
+1264 DK
-1270 STTVNGQEYSGAI
+1270 I
-1283 STAGGS
+1283 
-1289 DDEYRYFAID
+1289 
-1299 LSEYQGRQVTISVI
+1299 
-1313 ALAKGSGER
+1313 
-1322 SIYLATTSSKTAPAD
+1322 
-1337 ALATVTTADS
+1337 ATVTITVEAGEDTGYANIEFLDFSTYNGQTLSAETQIAAGNGGTITVLNSGGKVTVDGNSKSMDEYDFDYRLKLGGTGKKDTSSIKLDLKAGATITVYGMSGSKNKVRTLVLYDGNFTAIDS
-1347 KTGIELK
+1347 TQTNDGVDIAKFTYTVSAGGEYYLGSNDSGINI
-1354 YTGTVNADTLYVSNS
+1354 YGIIID
-1369 NGYFVF
+1369 FV
-1375 AIMVKI
+1375 
-1381 V
+1381 

>member
-168 GNATDKTVTWSTSN
+168 ENATDKTVTWSTS
-182 EAIATVSGGVV
+182 
-193 TGVKAGEVTITAK
+193 
-206 AGDKSA
+206 D
-212 TCTVTV
+212 
-218 TAKQSTE
+218 
-225 DPDDPIAV
+225 
-233 EGITLDK
+233 
-240 TTATVE
+240 
-246 EGATVTLTATVT
+246 
-258 PGNATDK
+258 
-265 TVTWSTSNEA
+265 EA

-328 TEVTLDINQTLTLVA
+328 TAVTLDIDQSITLTA

-354 VTWASDNTGVATVDN
+354 VTWASDKTDVATVDAN
-369 SGKVTAVAAGTA
+369 GKVTAVAAGTA
-381 NITVTTADGGKTAT
+381 NITVTTADDGKTAT

-463 VLNTGGSRGFEFDL
+463 VFNTGGSRGFEFDL
-477 SGSENKISFYAL
+477 SGSDNKISFYAL
-489 SASSSAKTNMATLYN
+489 SASSSATTNKATLYN

-529 YVIVNW
+529 YVTVNW

-629 PAGATAALTDTYEV
+629 PAGATVALTDTYEV

-715 EEGKQTV
+715 EEGKQIV

-730 GTAPAATYEINVV
+730 GTAPAETYEINVV
-743 KNVFTQPKGTYTV
+743 KNMFTQPKGTYTV

-816 IGTGETADKVVI
+816 IGKGETADKVVI

-1077 ANTCTVITV
+1077 EDTCTVITV

-1107 YAEAWVPVTEG
+1107 YAEAWIPVTEG
-1118 ETVAVTGVTLDK
+1118 ETVAVTGVKLNK
-1130 ETLEL
+1130 KTLEL

-1165 KVATVDENGVVT
+1165 KVATVDENGVVM

-1194 FSDTCTVTVNAADP
+1194 FSDTCAVTVKLPSGATIVAESWNISTDVTGVADNTAVEANTPITDTQALTITSTVDMKYDNTLTSNQPSLNGATVTAGYKQADNT
-1208 SAEVNYNVVI
+1208 EMN
-1218 NNYDSTSQIW
+1218 
-1228 TDMKGGIVYFNQDGT
+1228 
-1243 YTTDPAATT
+1243 ATT
-1252 GIVSYAGRDSDT
+1252 GNLVFT
-1264 YTLEDK
+1264 
-1270 STTVNGQEYSGAI
+1270 
-1283 STAGGS
+1283 
-1289 DDEYRYFAID
+1289 
-1299 LSEYQGRQVTISVI
+1299 
-1313 ALAKGSGER
+1313 AKGDMTLVVYLVFANDSFNSDRPDAFINYTVTSGTTQTLTT
-1322 SIYLATTSSKTAPAD
+1322 LARKNMQSVSVSLKAGQALTINVLNTTSKNNTGKLWLFGYD
-1337 ALATVTTADS
+1337 VTPLTQA
-1347 KTGIELK
+1347 
-1354 YTGTVNADTLYVSNS
+1354 
-1369 NGYFVF
+1369 
-1375 AIMVKI
+1375 
-1381 V
+1381 

>member
-140 AVEGITLDK
+140 VVTGITLDK
-149 TTATVEEGATVTLT
+149 TTATVEEGATV
-163 ATVTP
+163 A
-168 GNATDKTVTWSTSN
+168 
-182 EAIATVSGGVV
+182 
-193 TGVKAGEVTITAK
+193 
-206 AGDKSA
+206 
-212 TCTVTV
+212 
-218 TAKQSTE
+218 
-225 DPDDPIAV
+225 
-233 EGITLDK
+233 
-240 TTATVE
+240 
-246 EGATVTLTATVT
+246 LTATVT

-323 VTLNQ
+323 VTLSQ
-328 TEVTLDINQTLTLVA
+328 TAVTLDIDQSITLTA

-354 VTWASDNTGVATVDN
+354 VRWASDKTDVATVDAN
-369 SGKVTAVAAGTA
+369 GKVTAVAAGTA

-395 CAVTVNPATEPEDPT
+395 CAVTVNPATDPDPEDPT

-463 VLNTGGSRGFEFDL
+463 VFNTGGSRGFEFDL

-489 SASSSAKTNMATLYN
+489 SASTGATTNKATLYH
-504 KVGENWVAVE
+504 KVSEDWVAVE

-529 YVIVNW
+529 YVTVNW

-658 SDKRVTQN
+658 SEKRVTQN

-686 IGYLPNSTD
+686 IGYLPGGTE
-695 GVRFNLAL
+695 GVRFNLIL
-703 DDYYKVSTPSLA
+703 DDDYTVNAPSLA
-715 EEGKQTV
+715 AEGKQTV

-784 ITGVPSSAAKVINV
+784 ITGVPSAAAKVINV

-828 HYNAIAGALDPSG
+828 HYDAIAGAIDPSG

-963 VVATKGFDEGADID
+963 VVATKGFDEGAGID

-1034 DVDGVTPAKD
+1034 DVDGVTPAK
-1044 NKNDRYGKMNAEP
+1044 
-1057 VAEYLLEYNNT
+1057 
-1068 GDGAITASL
+1068 
-1077 ANTCTVITV
+1077 ITV

-1130 ETLEL
+1130 KTLEL

-1194 FSDTCTVTVNAADP
+1194 FSDTCAVTVNAADP
-1208 SAEVNYNVVI
+1208 SQAVTF
-1218 NNYDSTSQIW
+1218 S
-1228 TDMKGGIVYFNQDGT
+1228 GILDDYMVALTEIGTGLQGNTVYYFNTDGT
-1243 YTTDPAATT
+1243 ITTDANATT
-1252 GIVSYAGRDSDT
+1252 GIISFLGNNSSVEVR
-1264 YTLEDK
+1264 
-1270 STTVNGQEYSGAI
+1270 SG
-1283 STAGGS
+1283 TATSADGSKEFNNFMNMGGS
-1289 DDEYRYFAID
+1289 SNSSRRQFIVD
-1299 LSEYQGRQVTISVI
+1299 LSDYVGRQVTIT
-1313 ALAKGSGER
+1313 AYAATGSGGKAR
-1322 SIYLATTSSKTAPAD
+1322 PVYIYDDSSKLGKAD
-1337 ALATVTTADS
+1337 GVAVSAGQTDQKTLDVVTYTVTVSETTTYYVGCVENIRIYGVVVNRKKA
-1347 KTGIELK
+1347 ELN
-1354 YTGTVNADTLYVSNS
+1354 VML
-1369 NGYFVF
+1369 F
-1375 AIMVKI
+1375 
-1381 V
+1381 

>member
-126 YTISAEEPDPDDPI
+126 YTISAEEPDTEDPI

-149 TTATVEEGATVTLT
+149 TTATVEEGAKVTLT

-168 GNATDKTVTWSTSN
+168 GNATDKTVTWSTS
-182 EAIATVSGGVV
+182 
-193 TGVKAGEVTITAK
+193 
-206 AGDKSA
+206 D
-212 TCTVTV
+212 
-218 TAKQSTE
+218 
-225 DPDDPIAV
+225 
-233 EGITLDK
+233 
-240 TTATVE
+240 
-246 EGATVTLTATVT
+246 
-258 PGNATDK
+258 
-265 TVTWSTSNEA
+265 EA

-323 VTLNQ
+323 VTLSQ
-328 TEVTLDINQTLTLVA
+328 TAVTLDIDQSITLTA
-343 TVAPENATNKA
+343 AVAPENATNKA
-354 VTWASDNTGVATVDN
+354 VTWASDKTDVATVDAN
-369 SGKVTAVAAGTA
+369 GKVTAVAAGTA

-410 VVREWVDSALDYN
+410 ITYEDVTTKLDYETGYALYPSN
-423 YIVDNYGTS
+423 STETIVLGRFTIEAGARFDSSTGGLEGKVLNNQQKKVSFSLQGTQNS
-432 DTTEVITVGK
+432 I
-442 FTFDAKIDFVKE
+442 TFDM
-454 HSSFKGLGG
+454 KGA
-463 VLNTGGSRGFEFDL
+463 TG
-477 SGSENKISFYAL
+477 SGSD
-489 SASSSAKTNMATLYN
+489 MTLYKADGTVVYAWN
-504 KVGENWVAVE
+504 HIANNEVVLGCKVENL
-514 GYAAETVLPEGSTDS
+514 AAGDYYLDSVGS
-529 YVIVNW
+529 
-535 ENIPAGEYRIET
+535 A
-547 GASVRIAGLKISEY
+547 RIANLAITER
-561 LEASDPASIEVSGG
+561 LAASDPAGIEVSGG
-575 QTAFIMNDEFSSAGL
+575 QTEFLVGDEFVSTGL

-596 ENGRRDSVTQYDVI
+596 ENGRRESLTAASYKLDSSKYIAGT
-610 STDYNP
+610 S
-616 AVAGTYTITVSYT
+616 GTYTITVSYT
-629 PAGATAALTDTYEV
+629 PAGASAAFTDTYDVDVYAIDSLEV
-643 NVYEIKELEL
+643 YDFVLG
-653 FDYTL
+653 
-658 SDKRVTQN
+658 SGRVTQN

-672 VGGEFNSANLAVQG
+672 KDSQFNYDNLAIQAVG
-686 IGYLPNSTD
+686 KLDGSDKTHTFYLTD
-695 GVRFNLAL
+695 S
-703 DDYYKVSTPSLA
+703 DY
-715 EEGKQTV
+715 
-722 TVTLNAER
+722 TVTLDGDTSTVGEKNVNIAVNSER
-730 GTAPAATYEINVV
+730 GTATASYKINVV
-743 KNVFTQPKGTYTV
+743 ENVFTSPKGTYTV
-756 NVDAAGEVAVNGT
+756 NVNAAGTVAVSDGN
-769 SVTFTSINDALKYLE
+769 VTFTCINDALKYLE

-816 IGTGETADKVVI
+816 IGKGETADKVVI

-1107 YAEAWVPVTEG
+1107 YAEAWIPVTEG
-1118 ETVAVTGVTLDK
+1118 ETVAVTGVKLNK
-1130 ETLEL
+1130 KTLEL

-1165 KVATVDENGVVT
+1165 KVATVDENGVVM

-1194 FSDTCTVTVNAADP
+1194 FSDTCAVTVKLPSGATIVAESWNISTDVTGVADNTAVEANTPITDTQALTITSTVDMKYDNTLTSNQPSLNGATVTAGYKQADNT
-1208 SAEVNYNVVI
+1208 EMN
-1218 NNYDSTSQIW
+1218 
-1228 TDMKGGIVYFNQDGT
+1228 
-1243 YTTDPAATT
+1243 ATT
-1252 GIVSYAGRDSDT
+1252 GNLVFT
-1264 YTLEDK
+1264 
-1270 STTVNGQEYSGAI
+1270 
-1283 STAGGS
+1283 
-1289 DDEYRYFAID
+1289 
-1299 LSEYQGRQVTISVI
+1299 
-1313 ALAKGSGER
+1313 AKGDMTLVVYLVFANDSFNSDRPDAVINYTVTSGTTQTLTT
-1322 SIYLATTSSKTAPAD
+1322 LARKNMQSVSVSLKAGQALTINVLNTTSKNNTGKLWLFGYD
-1337 ALATVTTADS
+1337 VTPLTQA
-1347 KTGIELK
+1347 
-1354 YTGTVNADTLYVSNS
+1354 
-1369 NGYFVF
+1369 
-1375 AIMVKI
+1375 
-1381 V
+1381 

>member
-1 MKRPLKALI
+1 MKRPFKALF

-16 TLAFSALMSACT
+16 TLAFSAFAAACAE
-28 DSHTHTLT
+28 SHTHTLT
-36 PVAAKEATCT
+36 PVAAKEADCT
-46 EAGNI
+46 NAGNI
-51 AYWFCDDCDK
+51 AYWFCDDCEK
-61 YFSDAEAENE
+61 YFSDAEAKNE
-71 ITQAQTV
+71 ISQSQTV
-78 ISALGH
+78 IAALGH
-84 KWSALWTGGAQG
+84 DWSELWTGNKNG
-96 HWHECDVCHE
+96 HWHECEVCNGKSE
-106 ADSVVA
+106 VVA
-112 HADAN
+112 HADADA
-117 TDGVCDVCG
+117 DGLCDVCG
-126 YTISAEEPDPDDPI
+126 YEVGTGTETPDPEVVPV
-140 AVEGITLDK
+140 AGITLDK
-149 TTATVEEGATVTLT
+149 TTASVEEGKSLTLT

-168 GNATDKTVTWSTSN
+168 DNATDKTVTWTTSDRSV
-182 EAIATVSGGVV
+182 ATVDSTGVV
-193 TGVKAGEVTITAK
+193 TGIKAGTATITAK
-206 AGDKSA
+206 AG
-212 TCTVTV
+212 
-218 TAKQSTE
+218 E
-225 DPDDPIAV
+225 
-233 EGITLDK
+233 K
-240 TTATVE
+240 T
-246 EGATVTLTATVT
+246 
-258 PGNATDK
+258 
-265 TVTWSTSNEA
+265 
-275 IATVSGGVVTGVKA
+275 
-289 GEVTITAK
+289 
-297 AGDKSATCT
+297 ATCT
-306 VTVTAAATEPEV
+306 VTVTAASTEPEV

-323 VTLNQ
+323 VTLSQ
-328 TEVTLDINQTLTLVA
+328 TAVTLDIDQSITLTA

-354 VTWASDNTGVATVDN
+354 VTWASDKTDVATVDAN
-369 SGKVTAVAAGTA
+369 GKVTAVAAGTA

-1118 ETVAVTGVTLDK
+1118 DTVAVTGVSIVRADDTAITDGKIALKVNDAATGKVDLDAVITPENATNVNVVWYSSK
-1130 ETLEL
+1130 EE
-1135 TVGEGT
+1135 
-1141 AQLVATIAPEGATD
+1141 
-1155 TRLVWLSSDE
+1155 
-1165 KVATVDENGVVT
+1165 VATVDESGVVT
-1177 PVGEGNAT
+1177 ALSAGETVVA
-1185 ITVVTVDGN
+1185 VVTVDG
-1194 FSDTCTVTVNAADP
+1194 
-1208 SAEVNYNVVI
+1208 
-1218 NNYDSTSQIW
+1218 
-1228 TDMKGGIVYFNQDGT
+1228 
-1243 YTTDPAATT
+1243 
-1252 GIVSYAGRDSDT
+1252 
-1264 YTLEDK
+1264 DK
-1270 STTVNGQEYSGAI
+1270 I
-1283 STAGGS
+1283 
-1289 DDEYRYFAID
+1289 
-1299 LSEYQGRQVTISVI
+1299 
-1313 ALAKGSGER
+1313 
-1322 SIYLATTSSKTAPAD
+1322 
-1337 ALATVTTADS
+1337 ATVTITVEAGEDTGYANIEFLDFSTYNGQTLSAETQIAAGNGGTITVLNSGGKVTVDGNSKSMDEYDFDYRLKLGGTGKKDTSSIKLDLKAGATITVYGMSGSKNKVRTLVLYDGNFTAIDS
-1347 KTGIELK
+1347 TQTNDGVDIAKFTYTVSAGGEYYLGSNDSGINI
-1354 YTGTVNADTLYVSNS
+1354 YGIIID
-1369 NGYFVF
+1369 FV
-1375 AIMVKI
+1375 
-1381 V
+1381 

>member
-218 TAKQSTE
+218 
-225 DPDDPIAV
+225 
-233 EGITLDK
+233 
-240 TTATVE
+240 
-246 EGATVTLTATVT
+246 
-258 PGNATDK
+258 
-265 TVTWSTSNEA
+265 
-275 IATVSGGVVTGVKA
+275 
-289 GEVTITAK
+289 
-297 AGDKSATCT
+297 
-306 VTVTAAATEPEV
+306 
-318 VPVTG
+318 
-323 VTLNQ
+323 
-328 TEVTLDINQTLTLVA
+328 
-343 TVAPENATNKA
+343 
-354 VTWASDNTGVATVDN
+354 
-369 SGKVTAVAAGTA
+369 
-381 NITVTTADGGKTAT
+381 
-395 CAVTVNPATEPEDPT
+395 NPATEPEDPT
-410 VVREWVDSALDYN
+410 ITYEDVTTKLDYETGYALYPSN
-423 YIVDNYGTS
+423 STETIVLGRFTIEAGARFDSSTGGLEGKVLNNQQKKVSFSLQGTQNS
-432 DTTEVITVGK
+432 I
-442 FTFDAKIDFVKE
+442 TFDM
-454 HSSFKGLGG
+454 KGA
-463 VLNTGGSRGFEFDL
+463 TG
-477 SGSENKISFYAL
+477 SGSD
-489 SASSSAKTNMATLYN
+489 MTLYKADGTVVYAWN
-504 KVGENWVAVE
+504 HIANNEVVLGCKVENLTAGDYYLDSV
-514 GYAAETVLPEGSTDS
+514 GS
-529 YVIVNW
+529 
-535 ENIPAGEYRIET
+535 A
-547 GASVRIAGLKISEY
+547 RIANLAITER
-561 LEASDPASIEVSGG
+561 LAASDPAGIEVSGG
-575 QTAFIMNDEFSSAGL
+575 QTEFLVGDEFVSTGL

-596 ENGRRDSVTQYDVI
+596 ENGRRESLTAASYKLDSSKYIAGT
-610 STDYNP
+610 S
-616 AVAGTYTITVSYT
+616 GTYTITVSYT
-629 PAGATAALTDTYEV
+629 PAGASAAFTDTYDV
-643 NVYEIKELEL
+643 DVYAIDSLKVYDFVLG
-653 FDYTL
+653 
-658 SDKRVTQN
+658 SGRVTQN

-672 VGGEFNSANLAVQG
+672 KDSQFNYDNLAIQAVG
-686 IGYLPNSTD
+686 KLDGSDKTHTFYLTD
-695 GVRFNLAL
+695 S
-703 DDYYKVSTPSLA
+703 DY
-715 EEGKQTV
+715 
-722 TVTLNAER
+722 TVTLDGDTSTVGEKTVNISVNSER
-730 GTAPAATYEINVV
+730 GTATASYKINVV
-743 KNVFTQPKGTYTV
+743 ENVFTQPKGTYTV
-756 NVDAAGEVAVNGT
+756 NVNAAGTVAVSNDN
-769 SVTFTSINDALKYLE
+769 VTFTGINDALKYFE
-784 ITGVPSSAAKVINV
+784 ITGVPAASAKVINV
-798 AAGDYFEKIEV
+798 AAGNYNEKVEV
-809 SLPNVSI
+809 NMPNVSI
-816 IGTGETADKVVI
+816 IGAGAESTVLWYDAL
-828 HYNAIAGALDPSG
+828 NGALDPGGSTT
-841 KVGYS
+841 YS

-857 SATGFYAENITFQND
+857 SATGFYAENITFKNY
-872 WNTNAEY
+872 WNTQ
-879 EESKELYSDTQAVA
+879 ELYEQSKLIAGSGTQAVA
-893 ALVQADMSKFINV
+893 ALVQADMAKFVNV
-906 RFSSYHDTLYA
+906 HFTSYQDTLYA
-917 MTGRQ
+917 QVGRQ

-928 IEGRTD
+928 IKGRTD

-945 KNTTLM
+945 TNTELH
-951 TIGSGDK
+951 TILGDSE

-963 VVATKGFDEGADID
+963 VVSTKGLADGID
-977 AIAYGYIFDDCTF
+977 VDGIEYGYIFNDCTF
-990 TADSLVTD
+990 TADEGVTA
-998 GTVSLARGWG
+998 GTVSLARGWDKN
-1008 SEMKM
+1008 MR
-1013 MVMNST
+1013 VVIMNSD
-1019 ISKAYSKEAYGEATL
+1019 ISGAYSKEAYGDTSSE
-1034 DVDGVTPAKD
+1034 
-1044 NKNDRYGKMNAEP
+1044 KNDRYGKMNADP
-1057 VAEYLLEYNNT
+1057 VAANLIEAGNT
-1068 GDGAITASL
+1068 GDGAISESL

-1107 YAEAWVPVTEG
+1107 YAEAWVPVTQG

-1177 PVGEGNAT
+1177 PVGEGEAT

>member
-126 YTISAEEPDPDDPI
+126 YTISAEEPDTEDPI

-149 TTATVEEGATVTLT
+149 TTTTVEEGATVTLT

-168 GNATDKTVTWSTSN
+168 ENATDKTVTWSTSN
-182 EAIATVSGGVV
+182 ET
-193 TGVKAGEVTITAK
+193 
-206 AGDKSA
+206 
-212 TCTVTV
+212 
-218 TAKQSTE
+218 
-225 DPDDPIAV
+225 
-233 EGITLDK
+233 
-240 TTATVE
+240 
-246 EGATVTLTATVT
+246 
-258 PGNATDK
+258 
-265 TVTWSTSNEA
+265 

-328 TEVTLDINQTLTLVA
+328 TAVTLDIDQSITLTA

-354 VTWASDNTGVATVDN
+354 VTWASDKTDVATVDAN
-369 SGKVTAVAAGTA
+369 GKVTAVAAGTA

-395 CAVTVNPATEPEDPT
+395 CAITVNSATDPEDPT

-477 SGSENKISFYAL
+477 SGSDNKISFYAL
-489 SASSSAKTNMATLYN
+489 SASSSATTNKATLYN

-529 YVIVNW
+529 YVTVNW

-730 GTAPAATYEINVV
+730 GTAPAETYEINVV

-816 IGTGETADKVVI
+816 IGKGETADKVVI

-1077 ANTCTVITV
+1077 ENTCTVITV
-1086 EEAAKYAD
+1086 EEAAKYSD

-1118 ETVAVTGVTLDK
+1118 DTVAVTGVTLDK

-1141 AQLVATIAPEGATD
+1141 AQLVATIAPEGATG

-1177 PVGEGNAT
+1177 PVGEGEAT

-1194 FSDTCTVTVNAADP
+1194 FSDTCAVTVKLPAGATITSESYLVKADSGMTDGSEIEANTVLIDSQAVTIVSENQLIYNTPVGADGKGGSYPTINGVQPEAAYKTYMGEKGDTANGETTGNFKFTAKGDMTIKVYMTFANNSYNSHRQGAVFNYSVAGGEVKTVT
-1208 SAEVNYNVVI
+1208 
-1218 NNYDSTSQIW
+1218 
-1228 TDMKGGIVYFNQDGT
+1228 GGK
-1243 YTTDPAATT
+1243 
-1252 GIVSYAGRDSDT
+1252 RDSIVIIEA
-1264 YTLEDK
+1264 TLLAGQTLSINVTN
-1270 STTVNGQEYSGAI
+1270 STGNT
-1283 STAGGS
+1283 
-1289 DDEYRYFAID
+1289 
-1299 LSEYQGRQVTISVI
+1299 GRVYLFGYDVTPLTQ
-1313 ALAKGSGER
+1313 A
-1322 SIYLATTSSKTAPAD
+1322 
-1337 ALATVTTADS
+1337 
-1347 KTGIELK
+1347 
-1354 YTGTVNADTLYVSNS
+1354 
-1369 NGYFVF
+1369 
-1375 AIMVKI
+1375 
-1381 V
+1381 

>member
-126 YTISAEEPDPDDPI
+126 YTISAEDPDDPI

-168 GNATDKTVTWSTSN
+168 DNATDKTVTWSTSN

-225 DPDDPIAV
+225 DPDDPIV
-233 EGITLDK
+233 VTGITLDK

-258 PGNATDK
+258 PDNATDK

-306 VTVTAAATEPEV
+306 VTVTAATTEPEV

-328 TEVTLDINQTLTLVA
+328 TAVTLDIDQSITLTA
-343 TVAPENATNKA
+343 AVAPENATNKA
-354 VTWASDNTGVATVDN
+354 VTWASDKTDVATVDSN
-369 SGKVTAVAAGTA
+369 GKVTAVAAGTA

-395 CAVTVNPATEPEDPT
+395 CAVTVNPATEPGTDPSEEYEK
-410 VVREWVDSALDYN
+410 VVSVLDIQSGIDITGGKGSGYP
-423 YIVDNYGTS
+423 IDE
-432 DTTEVITVGK
+432 TTGITIGK
-442 FTFDAKIDFVKE
+442 FTLMEGYFD
-454 HSSFKGLGG
+454 SSSSRFGGELAWNNQEGLIKFTLGG
-463 VLNTGGSRGFEFDL
+463 RTNS
-477 SGSENKISFYAL
+477 ISFLAL
-489 SASSSAKTNMATLYN
+489 NGSSSAQSNMATLYL
-504 KVGENWVAVE
+504 VGEDGTRTKVNEV
-514 GYAAETVLPEGSTDS
+514 ETVASPHAVVEWTDLA
-529 YVIVNW
+529 
-535 ENIPAGEYRIET
+535 AGNYEIET
-547 GASVRIAGLKISEY
+547 VKSVRFSGFSVTEELAVSEPVSIESSSSNTEFLVGDDMSAATLARGLK
-561 LEASDPASIEVSGG
+561 VS
-575 QTAFIMNDEFSSAGL
+575 L
-590 NVTLVY
+590 NY
-596 ENGRRDSVTQYDVI
+596 ENGRVDTLTSSQYTVTAPTV
-610 STDYNP
+610 NG
-616 AVAGTYTITVSYT
+616 AGTYSVKVTATIDGVKFEDEYSI
-629 PAGATAALTDTYEV
+629 D
-643 NVYEIKELEL
+643 VYSIAELSIGNYVMDDGNTKLLQTL
-653 FDYTL
+653 FL
-658 SDKRVTQN
+658 E
-666 LQKVFL
+666 
-672 VGGEFNSANLAVQG
+672 GGEFNCDNLVVVA
-686 IGYLPNSTD
+686 IGELTGKDPVKFT
-695 GVRFNLAL
+695 LAKD
-703 DDYYKVSTPSLA
+703 DDYTVTAPDLSASGEKTVTI
-715 EEGKQTV
+715 QTV
-722 TVTLNAER
+722 AGR
-730 GTAPAATYEINVV
+730 DAATASYKINVV
-743 KNVFTQPKGTYTV
+743 KNVFTSPKGTYTV
-756 NVDAAGEVAVNGT
+756 NVNAAGTVAVSDGN
-769 SVTFTSINDALKYLE
+769 VTFTGINDALKYFE

-798 AAGDYFEKIEV
+798 AEGEYKEKVEV
-809 SLPNVSI
+809 TLPNVSI
-816 IGTGETADKVVI
+816 IGSGTSDYDSKWKTVI
-828 HYNAIAGALDPSG
+828 WFDAISGKTDPSG
-841 KVGYS
+841 ASTHG

-857 SATGFYAENITFQND
+857 SATGFYAENIMFKNYY
-872 WNTNAEY
+872 NTDALYN
-879 EESKELYSDTQAVA
+879 ESKKISSDTQAVA
-893 ALVQADMSKFINV
+893 ALIEAEEAVFNNV
-906 RFSSYHDTLYA
+906 GFSSYHDTLYA
-917 MTGRQ
+917 RTGTH
-922 YYENCY
+922 YFYDCY

-934 YVFGYN
+934 FIFGEK

-945 KNTTLM
+945 DSCSIYS
-951 TIGSGDK
+951 IGAGLDEE
-958 KNGGY
+958 NGGY
-963 VVATKGFDEGADID
+963 VVALKPANSGNYFVFNKCLFDG
-977 AIAYGYIFDDCTF
+977 DDNVKPGSV
-990 TADSLVTD
+990 ALGRAWGPDMKLVI
-998 GTVSLARGWG
+998 
-1008 SEMKM
+1008 
-1013 MVMNST
+1013 MNST
-1019 ISKAYSKEAYGEATL
+1019 MTEVISTAAHTAGISQAQRY
-1034 DVDGVTPAKD
+1034 VTMSGNEPDPD
-1044 NKNDRYGKMNAEP
+1044 NMI
-1057 VAEYLLEYNNT
+1057 EYNNS
-1068 GDGAITASL
+1068 GAGSVTSSIE
-1077 ANTCTVITV
+1077 NTCTVIDGAT
-1086 EEAAKYAD
+1086 AANYELSAVFTDWNPSELVGSDK
-1094 FATIFGTTNGKVT
+1094 
-1107 YAEAWVPVTEG
+1107 
-1118 ETVAVTGVTLDK
+1118 VAVTRVTLDK

-1177 PVGEGNAT
+1177 PVGEGEAT

-1194 FSDTCTVTVNAADP
+1194 FSDTCAVTVNAADP
-1208 SAEVNYNVVI
+1208 SQAVTF
-1218 NNYDSTSQIW
+1218 S
-1228 TDMKGGIVYFNQDGT
+1228 GILDDYMVALTEIGTGLQGNTVYYFNTDGT
-1243 YTTDPAATT
+1243 ITTDANATT
-1252 GIVSYAGRDSDT
+1252 GIISFLGNNSSVEVR
-1264 YTLEDK
+1264 
-1270 STTVNGQEYSGAI
+1270 SG
-1283 STAGGS
+1283 TATSADGSKEFNNFMNMGGS
-1289 DDEYRYFAID
+1289 SNSSRRQFIVD
-1299 LSEYQGRQVTISVI
+1299 LSDYVGRQVTIT
-1313 ALAKGSGER
+1313 AYAATGSGGKAR
-1322 SIYLATTSSKTAPAD
+1322 PVYIYDDSSKLGKAD
-1337 ALATVTTADS
+1337 GVAVSAGQTDQKTLDVVTYTVTVSET
-1347 KTGIELK
+1347 TT
-1354 YTGTVNADTLYVSNS
+1354 YYVGCVENIRIY
-1369 NGYFVF
+1369 GVVVD
-1375 AIMVKI
+1375 II
-1381 V
+1381 

>member
-140 AVEGITLDK
+140 VVTGITLDK
-149 TTATVEEGATVTLT
+149 TTATVEEGATV
-163 ATVTP
+163 A
-168 GNATDKTVTWSTSN
+168 
-182 EAIATVSGGVV
+182 
-193 TGVKAGEVTITAK
+193 
-206 AGDKSA
+206 
-212 TCTVTV
+212 
-218 TAKQSTE
+218 
-225 DPDDPIAV
+225 
-233 EGITLDK
+233 
-240 TTATVE
+240 
-246 EGATVTLTATVT
+246 LTATVT

-323 VTLNQ
+323 VTLSQ
-328 TEVTLDINQTLTLVA
+328 TAVTLDIDQSITLTA

-354 VTWASDNTGVATVDN
+354 VRWASDKTDVATVDAN
-369 SGKVTAVAAGTA
+369 GKVTAVAAGTA

-395 CAVTVNPATEPEDPT
+395 CAVTVNPATDPDPEDPT

-463 VLNTGGSRGFEFDL
+463 VFNTGGSRGFEFDL

-489 SASSSAKTNMATLYN
+489 SASTGATTNKATLYH
-504 KVGENWVAVE
+504 KVSEDWVAVE

-529 YVIVNW
+529 YVTVNW

-658 SDKRVTQN
+658 SEKRVTQN

-686 IGYLPNSTD
+686 IGYLPGGTE
-695 GVRFNLAL
+695 GVRFNLIL
-703 DDYYKVSTPSLA
+703 DDDYTVNAPSLA
-715 EEGKQTV
+715 AEGKQTV

-784 ITGVPSSAAKVINV
+784 ITGVPSAAAKVINV

-828 HYNAIAGALDPSG
+828 HYDAIAGAIDPSG

-963 VVATKGFDEGADID
+963 VVATKGFDEGAGID

-1077 ANTCTVITV
+1077 ENTCTVITV

-1130 ETLEL
+1130 KTLEL

-1194 FSDTCTVTVNAADP
+1194 FSDTCAVTVNAADP
-1208 SAEVNYNVVI
+1208 SQAVTF
-1218 NNYDSTSQIW
+1218 S
-1228 TDMKGGIVYFNQDGT
+1228 GILDDYMVALTEIGTGLQGNTVYYFNTDGT
-1243 YTTDPAATT
+1243 ITTDANATT
-1252 GIVSYAGRDSDT
+1252 GIISFLGNNSSVEVR
-1264 YTLEDK
+1264 
-1270 STTVNGQEYSGAI
+1270 SG
-1283 STAGGS
+1283 TATSADGSKEFNNFMNMGGS
-1289 DDEYRYFAID
+1289 SNSSRRQFIVD
-1299 LSEYQGRQVTISVI
+1299 LSDYVGRQVTIT
-1313 ALAKGSGER
+1313 AYAATGSGGKAR
-1322 SIYLATTSSKTAPAD
+1322 PVYIYDDSSKLGKAD
-1337 ALATVTTADS
+1337 GVAVSAGQTDQKTLDVVTYTVTVSET
-1347 KTGIELK
+1347 TT
-1354 YTGTVNADTLYVSNS
+1354 YYVGCVENIRIY
-1369 NGYFVF
+1369 GVVVD
-1375 AIMVKI
+1375 II
-1381 V
+1381 

>member
-1 MKRPLKALI
+1 MEEQMKRPLKALI

-218 TAKQSTE
+218 TA
-225 DPDDPIAV
+225 
-233 EGITLDK
+233 
-240 TTATVE
+240 
-246 EGATVTLTATVT
+246 
-258 PGNATDK
+258 
-265 TVTWSTSNEA
+265 
-275 IATVSGGVVTGVKA
+275 
-289 GEVTITAK
+289 
-297 AGDKSATCT
+297 
-306 VTVTAAATEPEV
+306 AATEPEV

-354 VTWASDNTGVATVDN
+354 VTWASDKTDIATVDAN
-369 SGKVTAVAAGTA
+369 GKVTAVAAGTA

-463 VLNTGGSRGFEFDL
+463 VLNTGGSRGFEFNL

-489 SASSSAKTNMATLYN
+489 SASSSATTNKATLYN

-529 YVIVNW
+529 YVTVNW

-730 GTAPAATYEINVV
+730 GTAPAETYEINVV

-816 IGTGETADKVVI
+816 IGKGETADKVVI

-906 RFSSYHDTLYA
+906 CFSSYHDTLYA

-1077 ANTCTVITV
+1077 ENTCTVITV

-1107 YAEAWVPVTEG
+1107 YAEAWVPVTQG

-1155 TRLVWLSSDE
+1155 TRLVWFSSDE

-1177 PVGEGNAT
+1177 PVGEGEAT

-1194 FSDTCTVTVNAADP
+1194 FSDTCAVTVKLPAGATIVAESWNISTDVTGVADNTAVEANTPITDTQALTITSTVDMKYDNTLTSNQPSLNGATVTAGYKQADNT
-1208 SAEVNYNVVI
+1208 EMN
-1218 NNYDSTSQIW
+1218 
-1228 TDMKGGIVYFNQDGT
+1228 
-1243 YTTDPAATT
+1243 ATT
-1252 GIVSYAGRDSDT
+1252 GNLVFT
-1264 YTLEDK
+1264 
-1270 STTVNGQEYSGAI
+1270 
-1283 STAGGS
+1283 
-1289 DDEYRYFAID
+1289 
-1299 LSEYQGRQVTISVI
+1299 
-1313 ALAKGSGER
+1313 AKGDMTLVVYLVFANDSFNSDRPDAVINYTVTSGTTQTLTT
-1322 SIYLATTSSKTAPAD
+1322 LARKNMQSVSVSLKAGQSLTINVLNTTSKNNTGKLWLFGYD
-1337 ALATVTTADS
+1337 VTPLTQA
-1347 KTGIELK
+1347 
-1354 YTGTVNADTLYVSNS
+1354 
-1369 NGYFVF
+1369 
-1375 AIMVKI
+1375 
-1381 V
+1381 

>member
-51 AYWFCDDCDK
+51 AYWFCDDCEK
-61 YFSDAEAENE
+61 YFSDAEAKNE
-71 ITQAQTV
+71 ISQSQTV
-78 ISALGH
+78 IAALGH
-84 KWSALWTGGAQG
+84 DWSELWTGNKNG
-96 HWHECDVCHE
+96 HWHECEVCNGKSE
-106 ADSVVA
+106 VVA
-112 HADAN
+112 HADADA
-117 TDGVCDVCG
+117 DGLCDVCG
-126 YTISAEEPDPDDPI
+126 YEVGTGTETPDPEVVPV
-140 AVEGITLDK
+140 AGITLDK
-149 TTATVEEGATVTLT
+149 TTASVEAGKSLTLT

-168 GNATDKTVTWSTSN
+168 DNATDKTVTWTTSDRSV
-182 EAIATVSGGVV
+182 ATVDS
-193 TGVKAGEVTITAK
+193 TGIVIGIKAGTATITAK
-206 AGDKSA
+206 AG
-212 TCTVTV
+212 
-218 TAKQSTE
+218 E
-225 DPDDPIAV
+225 
-233 EGITLDK
+233 K
-240 TTATVE
+240 T
-246 EGATVTLTATVT
+246 
-258 PGNATDK
+258 
-265 TVTWSTSNEA
+265 
-275 IATVSGGVVTGVKA
+275 
-289 GEVTITAK
+289 
-297 AGDKSATCT
+297 ATCT
-306 VTVTAAATEPEV
+306 VTVTAASTEPEV
-318 VPVTG
+318 VSVTG
-323 VTLNQ
+323 VTLDK
-328 TEVTLDINQTLTLVA
+328 TTATLDINQTLTLVA

-354 VTWASDNTGVATVDN
+354 VTWASDNTGVATVDAN
-369 SGKVTAVAAGTA
+369 GKVTAVAAGTA

-477 SGSENKISFYAL
+477 SGSDNKISFYAL

-529 YVIVNW
+529 YVTVNW

-730 GTAPAATYEINVV
+730 GTAPAETYEINVV

-784 ITGVPSSAAKVINV
+784 ITGVPSSATKVINV

-816 IGTGETADKVVI
+816 IGKGDTADKVVI

-1077 ANTCTVITV
+1077 ENTCTVITV

-1118 ETVAVTGVTLDK
+1118 DTVAVTGVSIVRADDTAITDGKIALKVNDAATGKVDLDAVITPENATNVNVVWYSSK
-1130 ETLEL
+1130 EE
-1135 TVGEGT
+1135 
-1141 AQLVATIAPEGATD
+1141 
-1155 TRLVWLSSDE
+1155 
-1165 KVATVDENGVVT
+1165 VATVDENGVVT
-1177 PVGEGNAT
+1177 ALSAGET
-1185 ITVVTVDGN
+1185 VVTVVTVDG
-1194 FSDTCTVTVNAADP
+1194 
-1208 SAEVNYNVVI
+1208 
-1218 NNYDSTSQIW
+1218 
-1228 TDMKGGIVYFNQDGT
+1228 
-1243 YTTDPAATT
+1243 
-1252 GIVSYAGRDSDT
+1252 
-1264 YTLEDK
+1264 DK
-1270 STTVNGQEYSGAI
+1270 I
-1283 STAGGS
+1283 
-1289 DDEYRYFAID
+1289 
-1299 LSEYQGRQVTISVI
+1299 
-1313 ALAKGSGER
+1313 
-1322 SIYLATTSSKTAPAD
+1322 
-1337 ALATVTTADS
+1337 ATVTITVEAGALLSEEFNVDDLEIGYKPSAKPTAPVTIEDNNLYTVQLSGNGSATVTANFSQATANDGSGRVYVNGLLPGGGGRTITISAKLNCSITLYYTSCNGDFGKGDQS
-1347 KTGIELK
+1347 KGGNLQWTINDGAQQTSTTTGNKSSNIAYTETIELNA
-1354 YTGTVNADTLYVSNS
+1354 GDVVVFTVSSNRLVLF
-1369 NGYFVF
+1369 GVYGIQV
-1375 AIMVKI
+1375 
-1381 V
+1381 

>member
-36 PVAAKEATCT
+36 PVAAKAATCT

-225 DPDDPIAV
+225 DPDDPIV
-233 EGITLDK
+233 VTGITLDK
-240 TTATVE
+240 TTATVK

-258 PGNATDK
+258 PENATDK

-306 VTVTAAATEPEV
+306 VTVTAATTEPEV

-328 TEVTLDINQTLTLVA
+328 TAVTLDIDQSITLTA
-343 TVAPENATNKA
+343 AVAPENATNKA
-354 VTWASDNTGVATVDN
+354 VRWASDKTDVATVDSN
-369 SGKVTAVAAGTA
+369 GKVTAVAAGTA

-395 CAVTVNPATEPEDPT
+395 CAVTVNPATDPEDPT
-410 VVREWVDSALDYN
+410 VVREWVSAQADFTDSAVSSYN
-423 YIVDNYGTS
+423 GSKNTLPS
-432 DTTEVITVGK
+432 DITVGR
-442 FTFDAKIDFVKE
+442 FTFAQGTYSEGI
-454 HSSFKGLGG
+454 SSGLKVEYGNINTQKQENAIAFT
-463 VLNTGGSRGFEFDL
+463 LNGAD
-477 SGSENKISFYAL
+477 NKNAISFTAKGA
-489 SASSSAKTNMATLYN
+489 SAGTVELYR
-504 KVGENWVAVE
+504 VGENGAEDTLIFSQLLGKEQVNISI
-514 GYAAETVLPEGSTDS
+514 GYNKTTDTAGT
-529 YVIVNW
+529 ITL
-535 ENIPAGEYRIET
+535 PAGSYYI
-547 GASVRIAGLKISEY
+547 GSSDGSVRIGSFIIDEY
-561 LEASDPASIEVSGG
+561 VEASDPAGIEVSGG
-575 QTAFIMNDEFSSAGL
+575 QTEFLVGDEFVSTGL

-596 ENGRRDSVTQYDVI
+596 ENGRRESLTAASYKLDSSKYIAGT
-610 STDYNP
+610 S
-616 AVAGTYTITVSYT
+616 GTYTITVSYT
-629 PAGATAALTDTYEV
+629 PAGASAAFTDTYDVDVYAIDSLEV
-643 NVYEIKELEL
+643 YDFVLG
-653 FDYTL
+653 
-658 SDKRVTQN
+658 SGRVTQN

-672 VGGEFNSANLAVQG
+672 KDSQFNYDNLAIQAVG
-686 IGYLPNSTD
+686 KLDGSDKTHTFYLTD
-695 GVRFNLAL
+695 S
-703 DDYYKVSTPSLA
+703 DYKVTLDGDTSTVG
-715 EEGKQTV
+715 EKTV
-722 TVTLNAER
+722 NISVNSER
-730 GTAPAATYEINVV
+730 GTATASYKINVV
-743 KNVFTQPKGTYTV
+743 ENVFTQPKGTYTV
-756 NVDAAGEVAVNGT
+756 NVNAAGTVAVSNDN
-769 SVTFTSINDALKYLE
+769 VTFTGINDALKYFE
-784 ITGVPSSAAKVINV
+784 ITGVPAASAKVINV
-798 AAGDYFEKIEV
+798 AAGNYNEKVEV
-809 SLPNVSI
+809 NMPNVSI
-816 IGTGETADKVVI
+816 IGAGAESTVLWYDAL
-828 HYNAIAGALDPSG
+828 NGALDPGGSTT
-841 KVGYS
+841 YS
-846 TDGSATISIRE
+846 TDGSATISIRK
-857 SATGFYAENITFQND
+857 SATGFYAENITFKNY
-872 WNTNAEY
+872 WNTQ
-879 EESKELYSDTQAVA
+879 ELYEQSKLIAGSGTQAVA
-893 ALVQADMSKFINV
+893 ALVQADMAKFVNV
-906 RFSSYHDTLYA
+906 HFTSYQDTLYA
-917 MTGRQ
+917 QVGRQ

-945 KNTTLM
+945 TNTELH
-951 TIGSGDK
+951 TILGDSE

-963 VVATKGFDEGADID
+963 VVSTKGLVDGIGVDGIE
-977 AIAYGYIFDDCTF
+977 YGYIFNDCTF
-990 TADSLVTD
+990 TADEGVTP
-998 GTVSLARGWG
+998 GTVSLARGWD
-1008 SEMKM
+1008 ENMR
-1013 MVMNST
+1013 VVIMNSD
-1019 ISKAYSKEAYGEATL
+1019 ISGAYSKEAYGDTSSE
-1034 DVDGVTPAKD
+1034 
-1044 NKNDRYGKMNAEP
+1044 KNDRYGKMNADP
-1057 VAEYLLEYNNT
+1057 VAANLIEAGNT
-1068 GDGAITASL
+1068 GDGAISESL

-1107 YAEAWVPVTEG
+1107 YAEAWVPVTQG

-1130 ETLEL
+1130 KALEL

-1141 AQLVATIAPEGATD
+1141 AQLVATIAPKGATD

-1194 FSDTCTVTVNAADP
+1194 FSDTCAVTVKLPAGATISPEHWNVSTDVTDGKDIEAGGAICDTKALTITTVGEMQYKNSLAKDPPTLDGAVVTAGYKTEKANNLETTKDIVFTAKGDMTLVVYFTVCNDSYNSDRDGNTVNYTVTGGNTNTLT
-1208 SAEVNYNVVI
+1208 SAKKKEMQSVTVELKAGQSLTLNVTFTEA
-1218 NNYDSTSQIW
+1218 ND
-1228 TDMKGGIVYFNQDGT
+1228 
-1243 YTTDPAATT
+1243 
-1252 GIVSYAGRDSDT
+1252 
-1264 YTLEDK
+1264 
-1270 STTVNGQEYSGAI
+1270 SGALWLF
-1283 STAGGS
+1283 GY
-1289 DDEYRYFAID
+1289 D
-1299 LSEYQGRQVTISVI
+1299 VTPLTQ
-1313 ALAKGSGER
+1313 A
-1322 SIYLATTSSKTAPAD
+1322 
-1337 ALATVTTADS
+1337 
-1347 KTGIELK
+1347 
-1354 YTGTVNADTLYVSNS
+1354 
-1369 NGYFVF
+1369 
-1375 AIMVKI
+1375 
-1381 V
+1381 

>member
-36 PVAAKEATCT
+36 PVAAKAATCT

-126 YTISAEEPDPDDPI
+126 YTISAEEPDTDDPI

-168 GNATDKTVTWSTSN
+168 DNATDKTVTWSTSD
-182 EAIATVSGGVV
+182 ETIATVSGGVV

-225 DPDDPIAV
+225 DPEDPIAV
-233 EGITLDK
+233 EGITIDK

-258 PGNATDK
+258 PDTATDK

-306 VTVTAAATEPEV
+306 VTVTAATTEPEV

-323 VTLNQ
+323 VTLSQ
-328 TEVTLDINQTLTLVA
+328 TAVTLDIDQSITLTA

-354 VTWASDNTGVATVDN
+354 VTWASDKTDVATVDAN
-369 SGKVTAVAAGTA
+369 GKVTAVAAGTA

-395 CAVTVNPATEPEDPT
+395 CAVTVNPATDPEDPT
-410 VVREWVDSALDYN
+410 VVREWVSAQADFTDSAVSSYN
-423 YIVDNYGTS
+423 GSKNTLPS
-432 DTTEVITVGK
+432 DITVGR
-442 FTFDAKIDFVKE
+442 FTFAQGTYSEGI
-454 HSSFKGLGG
+454 SSGLKVEYGNINTQKQENAIAFT
-463 VLNTGGSRGFEFDL
+463 LNGAD
-477 SGSENKISFYAL
+477 NKNAISFTAKGA
-489 SASSSAKTNMATLYN
+489 SAGTVELYR
-504 KVGENWVAVE
+504 VGENGAEDTLIFSQLLGKEQVNISI
-514 GYAAETVLPEGSTDS
+514 GYNKTTDTAGT
-529 YVIVNW
+529 ITL
-535 ENIPAGEYRIET
+535 PAGSYYL
-547 GASVRIAGLKISEY
+547 GSSDGSVRIGSLVIDEY
-561 LEASDPASIEVSGG
+561 VQASDPASIEVSGG
-575 QTAFIMNDEFSSAGL
+575 QTEFLVGDDFASTGL

-596 ENGRRDSVTQYDVI
+596 ENGRRESLTAASYKLDSSKY
-610 STDYNP
+610 
-616 AVAGTYTITVSYT
+616 VAGTSGTYTITVSYT
-629 PAGATAALTDTYEV
+629 PAGASAAFTDTYDV
-643 NVYEIKELEL
+643 DVYAIDSLKVYDFVLG
-653 FDYTL
+653 
-658 SDKRVTQN
+658 SGRVTQN

-672 VGGEFNSANLAVQG
+672 KDSQFNYDNLAIQAVG
-686 IGYLPNSTD
+686 KLDGSDKTHTFYLTD
-695 GVRFNLAL
+695 S
-703 DDYYKVSTPSLA
+703 DY
-715 EEGKQTV
+715 
-722 TVTLNAER
+722 TVTLDGDTSTVGEKTVNISVNSER
-730 GTAPAATYEINVV
+730 GTATASYKINVV
-743 KNVFTQPKGTYTV
+743 ENVFTQPKGTYTV
-756 NVDAAGEVAVNGT
+756 NVNAAGTVAVSNDN
-769 SVTFTSINDALKYLE
+769 VTFTGINDALKYFE
-784 ITGVPSSAAKVINV
+784 ITGVPAASAKVINV
-798 AAGDYFEKIEV
+798 AAGNYNEKVEV
-809 SLPNVSI
+809 NIPNVSI
-816 IGTGETADKVVI
+816 IGAGAESTVLWYDAL
-828 HYNAIAGALDPSG
+828 NGALDPGGSTT
-841 KVGYS
+841 YS

-857 SATGFYAENITFQND
+857 SATGFYAENITFKNY
-872 WNTNAEY
+872 WNTQ
-879 EESKELYSDTQAVA
+879 ELYEQSKLIAGSGTQAVA
-893 ALVQADMSKFINV
+893 ALVQADMAKFVNV
-906 RFSSYHDTLYA
+906 HFTSYQDTLYA
-917 MTGRQ
+917 QVGRQ

-945 KNTTLM
+945 TNTELH
-951 TIGSGDK
+951 TILGDSE

-963 VVATKGFDEGADID
+963 VVSTKGLADGID
-977 AIAYGYIFDDCTF
+977 VDGIEYGYIFNDCTF
-990 TADSLVTD
+990 TADEGVTA
-998 GTVSLARGWG
+998 GTVSLARGWDNN
-1008 SEMKM
+1008 MR
-1013 MVMNST
+1013 VVIMNSD
-1019 ISKAYSKEAYGEATL
+1019 ISGAYSKEAYGDTSSE
-1034 DVDGVTPAKD
+1034 
-1044 NKNDRYGKMNAEP
+1044 KNDRYGKMNADP
-1057 VAEYLLEYNNT
+1057 VAANLIEAGNA
-1068 GDGAITASL
+1068 GDGAISESL

-1107 YAEAWVPVTEG
+1107 YGEAWVPVTEG
-1118 ETVAVTGVTLDK
+1118 APVAVTGVTLDK

-1177 PVGEGNAT
+1177 PVSEGEAT

-1194 FSDTCTVTVNAADP
+1194 FSDTCAVTVNAADP

-1289 DDEYRYFAID
+1289 NDEYRYFAID

>member
-126 YTISAEEPDPDDPI
+126 YTISAEEPDTEDPI

-149 TTATVEEGATVTLT
+149 TTATVEEGAKVTLT

-168 GNATDKTVTWSTSN
+168 DTATDKTVTWSTSD
-182 EAIATVSGGVV
+182 ETIATVSGGVV

-218 TAKQSTE
+218 TAKQGTE
-225 DPDDPIAV
+225 DPDDPIV
-233 EGITLDK
+233 VTGITLDK

-258 PGNATDK
+258 PENATDK

-323 VTLNQ
+323 VTLSQ
-328 TEVTLDINQTLTLVA
+328 PAVTLDIDQSITLTA

-354 VTWASDNTGVATVDN
+354 VTWASDKTDVATVDAN
-369 SGKVTAVAAGTA
+369 GKVTAVAAGTA

-410 VVREWVDSALDYN
+410 ITYEDVTTKLDYETGYALYPSN
-423 YIVDNYGTS
+423 STETIVLGRFTIEAGARFDSSTGGLEGKVLNNQQKKVSFSLQGTQNS
-432 DTTEVITVGK
+432 I
-442 FTFDAKIDFVKE
+442 TFDM
-454 HSSFKGLGG
+454 KGA
-463 VLNTGGSRGFEFDL
+463 SD
-477 SGSENKISFYAL
+477 SG
-489 SASSSAKTNMATLYN
+489 TDMTLYKADGTVVYAWN
-504 KVGENWVAVE
+504 HIAKNEVVLGCKVENLTAGDYYLDSV
-514 GYAAETVLPEGSTDS
+514 GS
-529 YVIVNW
+529 
-535 ENIPAGEYRIET
+535 A
-547 GASVRIAGLKISEY
+547 RIANLAITER
-561 LEASDPASIEVSGG
+561 LAASDPAGIEVSGG
-575 QTAFIMNDEFSSAGL
+575 QTEFLVGDEFVSTGL

-596 ENGRRDSVTQYDVI
+596 ENGRRESLTAASYKLDSSKYIAGT
-610 STDYNP
+610 S
-616 AVAGTYTITVSYT
+616 GTYTITVSYT
-629 PAGATAALTDTYEV
+629 PAGASAAFTDTYDV
-643 NVYEIKELEL
+643 DVYAIDSLKVYDFVLG
-653 FDYTL
+653 
-658 SDKRVTQN
+658 SGRVTQN

-672 VGGEFNSANLAVQG
+672 KDSQFNYDNLAIQAVG
-686 IGYLPNSTD
+686 KLDGSDKTHTFYLTD
-695 GVRFNLAL
+695 S
-703 DDYYKVSTPSLA
+703 DYKVTLDGDTSTVG
-715 EEGKQTV
+715 EKTV
-722 TVTLNAER
+722 NISVNSER
-730 GTAPAATYEINVV
+730 GTATASYKINVV
-743 KNVFTQPKGTYTV
+743 ENVFTQPKGTYTV
-756 NVDAAGEVAVNGT
+756 NVNAAGTVAVSIDN
-769 SVTFTSINDALKYLE
+769 VTFTGINDALKYFE
-784 ITGVPSSAAKVINV
+784 ITGVPAASAKVINV
-798 AAGDYFEKIEV
+798 AAGNYNEKVEV
-809 SLPNVSI
+809 NMPNVSI
-816 IGTGETADKVVI
+816 IGAGAESTVLWYDAL
-828 HYNAIAGALDPSG
+828 NGALDPGGSTT
-841 KVGYS
+841 YS
-846 TDGSATISIRE
+846 TDGSATISIRK
-857 SATGFYAENITFQND
+857 SATGFYAENITFKNY
-872 WNTNAEY
+872 WNTQ
-879 EESKELYSDTQAVA
+879 ELYEQSKLIAGSGTQAVA
-893 ALVQADMSKFINV
+893 ALVQADMAKFVNV
-906 RFSSYHDTLYA
+906 HFTSYQDTLYA
-917 MTGRQ
+917 QVGRQ

-945 KNTTLM
+945 TNTELH
-951 TIGSGDK
+951 TILGDSE

-963 VVATKGFDEGADID
+963 VVSTKGLADGID
-977 AIAYGYIFDDCTF
+977 VDGIEYGYIFNNCTF
-990 TADSLVTD
+990 TADEGVTA
-998 GTVSLARGWG
+998 GTVSLARGWD
-1008 SEMKM
+1008 ENMR
-1013 MVMNST
+1013 VVIMNSD
-1019 ISKAYSKEAYGEATL
+1019 ISGAYSKEAYGDTSSE
-1034 DVDGVTPAKD
+1034 
-1044 NKNDRYGKMNAEP
+1044 KNDRYGKMNADP
-1057 VAEYLLEYNNT
+1057 VAANLIEAGNT

-1086 EEAAKYAD
+1086 EEAAKYSD

-1118 ETVAVTGVTLDK
+1118 DTIAVTGVTLDK

-1177 PVGEGNAT
+1177 PVGEGKAT

-1194 FSDTCTVTVNAADP
+1194 FSDTCAVTVVKPLGGVEHNYSFDYSAITVLADKAKLTQEDLGEANQFLTILGTDKVTYRTSNNCIENKNDGLSVTFQGYGTITITFSSTGGNNVSRLGLQNANGEYLVADVNGTTAQLSDSSLNGKAVDPSELGTYEVKGTGSGATVTFTI
-1208 SAEVNYNVVI
+1208 SAP
-1218 NNYDSTSQIW
+1218 
-1228 TDMKGGIVYFNQDGT
+1228 GT
-1243 YTTDPAATT
+1243 YTINCPSITLDRGARILNISMTD
-1252 GIVSYAGRDSDT
+1252 I
-1264 YTLEDK
+1264 
-1270 STTVNGQEYSGAI
+1270 
-1283 STAGGS
+1283 
-1289 DDEYRYFAID
+1289 F
-1299 LSEYQGRQVTISVI
+1299 
-1313 ALAKGSGER
+1313 
-1322 SIYLATTSSKTAPAD
+1322 
-1337 ALATVTTADS
+1337 
-1347 KTGIELK
+1347 
-1354 YTGTVNADTLYVSNS
+1354 
-1369 NGYFVF
+1369 
-1375 AIMVKI
+1375 
-1381 V
+1381 

>member
-16 TLAFSALMSACT
+16 TLAFSAFAAACT
-28 DSHTHTLT
+28 ESHTHTLT
-36 PVAAKEATCT
+36 PVAAKEADCT
-46 EAGNI
+46 NAGNI
-51 AYWFCDDCDK
+51 AYWFCDDCEK
-61 YFSDAEAENE
+61 YFSDAEAKNE
-71 ITQAQTV
+71 ISQSQTV
-78 ISALGH
+78 IAALGH
-84 KWSALWTGGAQG
+84 DWSELWTGNKNG
-96 HWHECDVCHE
+96 HWHECEVCNGKSE
-106 ADSVVA
+106 VVA
-112 HADAN
+112 HADADA
-117 TDGVCDVCG
+117 DGLCDVCG
-126 YTISAEEPDPDDPI
+126 YEVGTGTETPDPEVVPV
-140 AVEGITLDK
+140 AGITLDK
-149 TTATVEEGATVTLT
+149 TTASVEAGKSLTLT

-168 GNATDKTVTWSTSN
+168 DNATDKTVTWTTSDRSV
-182 EAIATVSGGVV
+182 ATVDS
-193 TGVKAGEVTITAK
+193 TGIVIGIKAGTATITAK
-206 AGDKSA
+206 AG
-212 TCTVTV
+212 
-218 TAKQSTE
+218 E
-225 DPDDPIAV
+225 
-233 EGITLDK
+233 K
-240 TTATVE
+240 T
-246 EGATVTLTATVT
+246 
-258 PGNATDK
+258 
-265 TVTWSTSNEA
+265 
-275 IATVSGGVVTGVKA
+275 
-289 GEVTITAK
+289 
-297 AGDKSATCT
+297 ATCT
-306 VTVTAAATEPEV
+306 VTVTAASTEPEV
-318 VPVTG
+318 VSVTG
-323 VTLNQ
+323 VTLDK
-328 TEVTLDINQTLTLVA
+328 TTATLDIDQSITLTA

-354 VTWASDNTGVATVDN
+354 VTWASDKTDVATVDAN
-369 SGKVTAVAAGTA
+369 GKVTAVAAGTA
-381 NITVTTADGGKTAT
+381 NITVTTQDGGKTAT
-395 CAVTVNPATEPEDPT
+395 CVVTVNPATEPEDPT

-463 VLNTGGSRGFEFDL
+463 VLNTGGSRGFEFNL

-489 SASSSAKTNMATLYN
+489 SASSSATTNKATLYN

-529 YVIVNW
+529 YVTVNW

-730 GTAPAATYEINVV
+730 GTAPAETYEINVV

-816 IGTGETADKVVI
+816 IGKGETADKVVI

-1077 ANTCTVITV
+1077 ENTCTVITV
-1086 EEAAKYAD
+1086 EEAAKYSD

-1118 ETVAVTGVTLDK
+1118 ETVAVTGVKLNK
-1130 ETLEL
+1130 KTLEL

-1194 FSDTCTVTVNAADP
+1194 FSDTCAVTVKLPSGATIVAESWNISTDVTGVADNTAVEANTPITDTQALTITSTVDMKYDNTLTSNQPSLNGATVTAGYKQADNT
-1208 SAEVNYNVVI
+1208 EMN
-1218 NNYDSTSQIW
+1218 
-1228 TDMKGGIVYFNQDGT
+1228 
-1243 YTTDPAATT
+1243 ATT
-1252 GIVSYAGRDSDT
+1252 GNLVFT
-1264 YTLEDK
+1264 
-1270 STTVNGQEYSGAI
+1270 
-1283 STAGGS
+1283 
-1289 DDEYRYFAID
+1289 
-1299 LSEYQGRQVTISVI
+1299 
-1313 ALAKGSGER
+1313 AKGDMTLVVYLVFANDSFNSDRPDAVINYTVTSGTTQTLTT
-1322 SIYLATTSSKTAPAD
+1322 LARKNMQSVSVSLKAGQALTINVLNTTSKNNTGKLWLFGYD
-1337 ALATVTTADS
+1337 VTPLTQA
-1347 KTGIELK
+1347 
-1354 YTGTVNADTLYVSNS
+1354 
-1369 NGYFVF
+1369 
-1375 AIMVKI
+1375 
-1381 V
+1381 

>member
-126 YTISAEEPDPDDPI
+126 YTISAEEPDTEDPI

-149 TTATVEEGATVTLT
+149 TTTTVEEGATVTLT

-168 GNATDKTVTWSTSN
+168 
-182 EAIATVSGGVV
+182 E
-193 TGVKAGEVTITAK
+193 
-206 AGDKSA
+206 
-212 TCTVTV
+212 
-218 TAKQSTE
+218 
-225 DPDDPIAV
+225 
-233 EGITLDK
+233 
-240 TTATVE
+240 
-246 EGATVTLTATVT
+246 
-258 PGNATDK
+258 NATDK

-328 TEVTLDINQTLTLVA
+328 TAVTLDIDQSITLTA

-354 VTWASDNTGVATVDN
+354 VTWASDKTDVATVDAN
-369 SGKVTAVAAGTA
+369 GKVTAVAAGTA

-575 QTAFIMNDEFSSAGL
+575 QTVFIMNDEFSSAGL

-977 AIAYGYIFDDCTF
+977 AIAYGYIFDDCAF

-1077 ANTCTVITV
+1077 ENTCTVITV

-1177 PVGEGNAT
+1177 PVSEGEAT

-1194 FSDTCTVTVNAADP
+1194 FSDTCAVTVKLPAGATISPEHWNVSTDVTDGKDIEAGGAICDTKALTITTVGEMQYKNSLAKDPPTLDGAVVTAGYKTEKANNLETTKDIVFTAKGDMTLVVYFTVCNDSYNSDRDGNTVNYTVTGGNTNTLT
-1208 SAEVNYNVVI
+1208 SAKKKEMQSVTVELKAGQSLTLNVTFTEA
-1218 NNYDSTSQIW
+1218 ND
-1228 TDMKGGIVYFNQDGT
+1228 
-1243 YTTDPAATT
+1243 
-1252 GIVSYAGRDSDT
+1252 
-1264 YTLEDK
+1264 
-1270 STTVNGQEYSGAI
+1270 SGALWLF
-1283 STAGGS
+1283 GY
-1289 DDEYRYFAID
+1289 D
-1299 LSEYQGRQVTISVI
+1299 VTPLTQ
-1313 ALAKGSGER
+1313 A
-1322 SIYLATTSSKTAPAD
+1322 
-1337 ALATVTTADS
+1337 
-1347 KTGIELK
+1347 
-1354 YTGTVNADTLYVSNS
+1354 
-1369 NGYFVF
+1369 
-1375 AIMVKI
+1375 
-1381 V
+1381 

>member
-149 TTATVEEGATVTLT
+149 TTATVEEGAEVTLT

-168 GNATDKTVTWSTSN
+168 D
-182 EAIATVSGGVV
+182 
-193 TGVKAGEVTITAK
+193 
-206 AGDKSA
+206 
-212 TCTVTV
+212 
-218 TAKQSTE
+218 
-225 DPDDPIAV
+225 
-233 EGITLDK
+233 
-240 TTATVE
+240 
-246 EGATVTLTATVT
+246 
-258 PGNATDK
+258 NATDK

-306 VTVTAAATEPEV
+306 VTVTAASTEPEV

-323 VTLNQ
+323 VTLSQ
-328 TEVTLDINQTLTLVA
+328 TAVTLDIDQSITLTA

-354 VTWASDNTGVATVDN
+354 VTWASDKTDVATVDSN
-369 SGKVTAVAAGTA
+369 GKVTAVAAGTA

-463 VLNTGGSRGFEFDL
+463 VFNTGGSRGFEFDL

-489 SASSSAKTNMATLYN
+489 SASSSATTNKATLYN

-529 YVIVNW
+529 YVTVNW

-715 EEGKQTV
+715 AEGKQTV

-730 GTAPAATYEINVV
+730 GTAPAETYEINVV

-784 ITGVPSSAAKVINV
+784 ITGVPSSATKVINV

-816 IGTGETADKVVI
+816 IGKGETADKVVI

-1077 ANTCTVITV
+1077 ENTCTVITV

-1118 ETVAVTGVTLDK
+1118 DTVAVTGVTLDK
-1130 ETLEL
+1130 KTLEL

-1194 FSDTCTVTVNAADP
+1194 FSDTCAVTVKLPSGATIVAESWNISTDVTGVADNTAVEANTPITDTQALTITSTVDMKYDNTLTSNQPSLNGATVTAGYKQADNT
-1208 SAEVNYNVVI
+1208 EMN
-1218 NNYDSTSQIW
+1218 
-1228 TDMKGGIVYFNQDGT
+1228 
-1243 YTTDPAATT
+1243 ATT
-1252 GIVSYAGRDSDT
+1252 GNLVFT
-1264 YTLEDK
+1264 
-1270 STTVNGQEYSGAI
+1270 
-1283 STAGGS
+1283 
-1289 DDEYRYFAID
+1289 
-1299 LSEYQGRQVTISVI
+1299 
-1313 ALAKGSGER
+1313 AKGDMTLVVYLVFANDSFNSDRPDAVINYTVTSGTTQTLTT
-1322 SIYLATTSSKTAPAD
+1322 LARKNMQSVSVSLKAGQALTINVLNTTSKNNTGKLWLFGYD
-1337 ALATVTTADS
+1337 VTPLTQA
-1347 KTGIELK
+1347 
-1354 YTGTVNADTLYVSNS
+1354 
-1369 NGYFVF
+1369 
-1375 AIMVKI
+1375 
-1381 V
+1381 

>member
-61 YFSDAEAENE
+61 YFSDAEAKNE
-71 ITQAQTV
+71 ISQSQTV
-78 ISALGH
+78 IAALEH

-126 YTISAEEPDPDDPI
+126 YTISAEDPDPDDPI

-168 GNATDKTVTWSTSN
+168 DNATDKTVTWSTSN
-182 EAIATVSGGVV
+182 ETIATVS
-193 TGVKAGEVTITAK
+193 
-206 AGDKSA
+206 D
-212 TCTVTV
+212 
-218 TAKQSTE
+218 
-225 DPDDPIAV
+225 
-233 EGITLDK
+233 
-240 TTATVE
+240 
-246 EGATVTLTATVT
+246 
-258 PGNATDK
+258 
-265 TVTWSTSNEA
+265 
-275 IATVSGGVVTGVKA
+275 GVVTGVKA

-328 TEVTLDINQTLTLVA
+328 TTVTLDIDQSITLTA

-354 VTWASDNTGVATVDN
+354 VTWASDKTDVATVDAN
-369 SGKVTAVAAGTA
+369 GKVTAVAAGTANITVTTQDGGKTATCVVTVNPATEPEVVPVTGVTLSQTAVTLDIDQSITLTATVAPENATNKAVTWVSDKTDIATVDANGKVTAVAAGIA

-395 CAVTVNPATEPEDPT
+395 CAVTVNPATDPEPSVEY
-410 VVREWVDSALDYN
+410 EWVSAQADFTDSAVSSYSSGSAKLP
-423 YIVDNYGTS
+423 S
-432 DTTEVITVGK
+432 DITVGR
-442 FTFDAKIDFVKE
+442 FTFAQGTYVEGI
-454 HSSFKGLGG
+454 SAGLKVEYGNINTQKQENAIAFT
-463 VLNTGGSRGFEFDL
+463 LNGAD
-477 SGSENKISFYAL
+477 NKNAISFT
-489 SASSSAKTNMATLYN
+489 AKGGKTGTVQLY
-504 KVGENWVAVE
+504 KVGENGAADTLVFEQYITDQVSVTV
-514 GYAAETVLPEGSTDS
+514 GYNKTTDTAGSVSLSAGS
-529 YVIVNW
+529 YYL
-535 ENIPAGEYRIET
+535 GSSD
-547 GASVRIAGLKISEY
+547 GSVRIGSLVIDEY
-561 LEASDPASIEVSGG
+561 VQASDPASIEVSGG
-575 QTAFIMNDEFSSAGL
+575 QTEFLVGDEFVSTGL

-596 ENGRRDSVTQYDVI
+596 ENGRRESLTAASYKLDSSKY
-610 STDYNP
+610 
-616 AVAGTYTITVSYT
+616 VAGTSGTYTITVSYT
-629 PAGATAALTDTYEV
+629 PAGASAAFTDTYDVDVYAIDSLEV
-643 NVYEIKELEL
+643 YDFVLG
-653 FDYTL
+653 
-658 SDKRVTQN
+658 SGRVTQN

-672 VGGEFNSANLAVQG
+672 KDSQFNYDNLAIQAVG
-686 IGYLPNSTD
+686 KLDGSDKTHTFYLTD
-695 GVRFNLAL
+695 S
-703 DDYYKVSTPSLA
+703 DY
-715 EEGKQTV
+715 
-722 TVTLNAER
+722 TVTLDGDTSTVGEKTVNISVNSER
-730 GTAPAATYEINVV
+730 GTATASYKINVV
-743 KNVFTQPKGTYTV
+743 ENVFTQPKGTYTV
-756 NVDAAGEVAVNGT
+756 NVNAAGTVAVSNDN
-769 SVTFTSINDALKYLE
+769 VTFTGINDALKYFE
-784 ITGVPSSAAKVINV
+784 ITGVPAASAKVINV
-798 AAGDYFEKIEV
+798 AAGNYNEKVEV
-809 SLPNVSI
+809 NMPNVSI
-816 IGTGETADKVVI
+816 IGAGAESTVLWYDAL
-828 HYNAIAGALDPSG
+828 NGALDPGGSTT
-841 KVGYS
+841 YS
-846 TDGSATISIRE
+846 TDGSATISIRK
-857 SATGFYAENITFQND
+857 SATGFYAENITFKNY
-872 WNTNAEY
+872 WNTQ
-879 EESKELYSDTQAVA
+879 ELYEQSKLIAGSGTQAVA
-893 ALVQADMSKFINV
+893 ALVQADMAKFVNV
-906 RFSSYHDTLYA
+906 HFTSYQDTLYA
-917 MTGRQ
+917 QVGRQ

-945 KNTTLM
+945 TNTELH
-951 TIGSGDK
+951 TILGDST

-963 VVATKGFDEGADID
+963 VVAAKGLADGID
-977 AIAYGYIFDDCTF
+977 VDGIEYGYIFNDCTF
-990 TADSLVTD
+990 TADEGVTP
-998 GTVSLARGWG
+998 GTVSLARGWDKN
-1008 SEMKM
+1008 MR
-1013 MVMNST
+1013 VVIMNSD
-1019 ISKAYSKEAYGEATL
+1019 ISGAYSKEAYGDTSSE
-1034 DVDGVTPAKD
+1034 
-1044 NKNDRYGKMNAEP
+1044 KNDRYGKMNADP
-1057 VAEYLLEYNNT
+1057 VAANLIEAGNT

-1086 EEAAKYAD
+1086 EEAAKYSN